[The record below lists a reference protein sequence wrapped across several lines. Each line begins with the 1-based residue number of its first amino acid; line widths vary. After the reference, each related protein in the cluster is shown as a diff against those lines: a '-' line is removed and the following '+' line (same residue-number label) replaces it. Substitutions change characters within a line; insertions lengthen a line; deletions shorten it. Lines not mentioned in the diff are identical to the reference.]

1 MGKLIKT
8 VTIDNDTQDIVEEV
22 TDVIELSEMPWRK
35 YLKMK
40 NYNKDR
46 YKMCEVCIAEQK
58 RKYKGE
64 TPIIC
69 NGLRDYKTSLKA
81 KFDENIIDSI
91 VAELS
96 EEEFDELQ
104 ALFNPFDWFRVHMTD
119 KSKAQDRWTQ
129 ELALS
134 CLDEDSP
141 IAMSD
146 GSYKKIKDVK
156 VGDKVISYN
165 EVKRTLPINKVLNVW
180 DKGYKESYKITL
192 ENGDSVIAT
201 DDHPFLGY
209 FKTGKENKLFGC
221 NSYKTSYLSIKD
233 GLKVGDNLY
242 TVNKSPV
249 WGSFDNLEVAKLL
262 GYICTDGYINL
273 KASKIQFRNIRKEYV
288 DEFEKICLEQFQTK
302 STRKFKA
309 SYCDLKT
316 KITRQDTWEVNITAS
331 KNLKDFLKSI
341 GCVDKYTRETSII
354 DFVLNNF
361 NEEACAAFI
370 NRVLSGDGCIS
381 KNKIQI
387 SISGKFE
394 SEFLE
399 KLSRLFRKVGVRRS
413 KVYHSETISGKR
425 SALMI
430 TESLSAKSLLSF
442 TGPIFGKEF
451 QSNEQLKIADDNL
464 QKWKTR
470 RRVYGTTSRTKVISI
485 QSVGKRHV
493 YDIEVDKRHNFI
505 TNNIITHNCSAK
517 NKAIRWGRRCIAEY
531 EQVLMSDGTY
541 KHIKDVKVNDKVL
554 SFREDEAVSNTVLDV
569 IDNGYKDIIYR
580 VRLTSGRSV
589 DLTSDHQILTKDGWK
604 SIDEGLGIQDYVC
617 ENRSH
622 SIDKKSLISRDEAKL
637 LGYLLTDGY
646 LPNKSNQTV
655 KFTSCTWGYIKEV
668 SDLCHSLFGFKV
680 NIKKRS
686 ECNAWDI
693 WLTDGNKGTRS
704 VVKQWL
710 QDLGLLGTKKKFRN
724 SVQLLSSLE
733 DEELGLFLN
742 RVWAGDG
749 CVSTW
754 KRKDRPNGDS
764 VELSLTSDDDFFIK
778 TISNI
783 LFSRGIRNS
792 IIWEKPR
799 VSGNINSN
807 GIYKLKISSVDAV
820 TKFLNLTGPIKGK
833 ELKSNEA
840 LSELSKRDSHNQRP
854 FKTDTD
860 FKYTKI
866 KSISKIESKTK
877 VYDLTIEN
885 DHNFITN
892 GIVTHNCGKSY
903 AIIMELMYKIAL
915 AEKPLSILVAAPMVT
930 MIDEIS
936 QVFVELS
943 NLIDIPDFIQS
954 KKSSPI
960 LEITFFNGSILKGIT
975 AADDGKS
982 ARGKKADVIWIDEV
996 DFVPTKAL
1004 DAIRAIQ
1011 LDNPNVELI
1020 YTSTP
1025 IGEGNLFN
1033 FANQKI
1039 TKEFHYPTFTRPDY
1053 TDEMHS
1059 STEALSAIA
1068 YAQEI
1073 LAIYGLDEAG
1083 VFPIRFIDMAYDY
1096 YIKDSYNEDFVL
1108 NNRDRFILII
1118 GVDWNH
1124 DNNGTRIVVL
1134 GHDRVYSKFFIV
1146 EKQRISKIKMTQT
1159 LAVQTIVDL
1168 NRKYNCDHIICDEGF
1183 GIAQVSMLRLKG
1195 EEQYGKVPPN
1205 HPDIKLV
1212 DTVAVSFGSTL
1223 EITDPVKHQTI
1234 KKNTKQYIVENAQKV
1249 LENNQL
1255 ALDDLKDDEVILQ
1268 MKNYHIARTGLR
1280 GNIYKPKDKK
1290 IGDHDLDAFMLA
1302 LYGFDMFYGAFIKPT
1317 LVEHGNILSKDVNY
1331 AAAGRTFGSE
1341 EYGSTL
1347 NTNLKFSR
1355 NNKRKSFKP
1364 RKRW

>member
-146 GSYKKIKDVK
+146 GSYKKIKDIK
-156 VGDKVISYN
+156 VGDKVVSYN
-165 EVKRTLPINKVLNVW
+165 EVRRTLPINKVLNVW
-180 DKGYKESYKITL
+180 DRGYKESYKITL

-249 WGSFDNLEVAKLL
+249 WGSFDNLEIAKLL
-262 GYICTDGYINL
+262 GYICTDGYIDL

-302 STRKFKA
+302 STRKFKS

-316 KITRQDTWEVNITAS
+316 KVTRQDTWEVNIIKS
-331 KNLKDFLKSI
+331 KNLKDFLNSI
-341 GCVDKYTRETSII
+341 GCIDKYSRETSII
-354 DFVLNNF
+354 NF
-361 NEEACAAFI
+361 ALDNFSEEACSVFI

-381 KNKIQI
+381 KDKVQV
-387 SISGKFE
+387 SVSGKFK

-413 KVYHSETISGKR
+413 KVYHSETVTGRR
-425 SALMI
+425 SALMV

-442 TGPIFGKEF
+442 TGPVFGKEF
-451 QSNEQLKIADDNL
+451 QCTEQLKIADANL

-470 RRVYGTTSRTKVISI
+470 RRVYNTTSRTKVISI
-485 QSVGKRHV
+485 EPVGKRHV
-493 YDIEVDKRHNFI
+493 YDIEVNKRHNFI

-604 SIDEGLGIQDYVC
+604 SIDEGLGMQDYVC

-622 SIDKKSLISRDEAKL
+622 SIDKKSLISRD
-637 LGYLLTDGY
+637 
-646 LPNKSNQTV
+646 
-655 KFTSCTWGYIKEV
+655 
-668 SDLCHSLFGFKV
+668 
-680 NIKKRS
+680 
-686 ECNAWDI
+686 
-693 WLTDGNKGTRS
+693 
-704 VVKQWL
+704 
-710 QDLGLLGTKKKFRN
+710 
-724 SVQLLSSLE
+724 
-733 DEELGLFLN
+733 
-742 RVWAGDG
+742 
-749 CVSTW
+749 
-754 KRKDRPNGDS
+754 
-764 VELSLTSDDDFFIK
+764 
-778 TISNI
+778 
-783 LFSRGIRNS
+783 
-792 IIWEKPR
+792 
-799 VSGNINSN
+799 
-807 GIYKLKISSVDAV
+807 
-820 TKFLNLTGPIKGK
+820 
-833 ELKSNEA
+833 EA

-860 FKYTKI
+860 FKYTRI

-936 QVFVELS
+936 QVFMELS
-943 NLIDIPDFIQS
+943 NLIDIPNFIQS

-1290 IGDHDLDAFMLA
+1290 IGDHDLDALMLA

-1347 NTNLKFSR
+1347 NTNLKLSR
-1355 NNKRKSFKP
+1355 NNKRRSFKP

>member
-69 NGLRDYKTSLKA
+69 NGLRDYKTSLKV

-119 KSKAQDRWTQ
+119 KSKAQDRWAQ

-134 CLDEDSP
+134 
-141 IAMSD
+141 
-146 GSYKKIKDVK
+146 
-156 VGDKVISYN
+156 
-165 EVKRTLPINKVLNVW
+165 
-180 DKGYKESYKITL
+180 
-192 ENGDSVIAT
+192 
-201 DDHPFLGY
+201 
-209 FKTGKENKLFGC
+209 
-221 NSYKTSYLSIKD
+221 
-233 GLKVGDNLY
+233 
-242 TVNKSPV
+242 
-249 WGSFDNLEVAKLL
+249 
-262 GYICTDGYINL
+262 
-273 KASKIQFRNIRKEYV
+273 
-288 DEFEKICLEQFQTK
+288 
-302 STRKFKA
+302 
-309 SYCDLKT
+309 
-316 KITRQDTWEVNITAS
+316 
-331 KNLKDFLKSI
+331 
-341 GCVDKYTRETSII
+341 
-354 DFVLNNF
+354 
-361 NEEACAAFI
+361 
-370 NRVLSGDGCIS
+370 
-381 KNKIQI
+381 
-387 SISGKFE
+387 
-394 SEFLE
+394 
-399 KLSRLFRKVGVRRS
+399 
-413 KVYHSETISGKR
+413 
-425 SALMI
+425 
-430 TESLSAKSLLSF
+430 
-442 TGPIFGKEF
+442 
-451 QSNEQLKIADDNL
+451 
-464 QKWKTR
+464 
-470 RRVYGTTSRTKVISI
+470 
-485 QSVGKRHV
+485 
-493 YDIEVDKRHNFI
+493 
-505 TNNIITHNCSAK
+505 CSAK
-517 NKAIRWGRRCIAEY
+517 NKAIRWGRR
-531 EQVLMSDGTY
+531 
-541 KHIKDVKVNDKVL
+541 
-554 SFREDEAVSNTVLDV
+554 
-569 IDNGYKDIIYR
+569 
-580 VRLTSGRSV
+580 
-589 DLTSDHQILTKDGWK
+589 
-604 SIDEGLGIQDYVC
+604 
-617 ENRSH
+617 
-622 SIDKKSLISRDEAKL
+622 
-637 LGYLLTDGY
+637 
-646 LPNKSNQTV
+646 
-655 KFTSCTWGYIKEV
+655 
-668 SDLCHSLFGFKV
+668 
-680 NIKKRS
+680 
-686 ECNAWDI
+686 
-693 WLTDGNKGTRS
+693 
-704 VVKQWL
+704 
-710 QDLGLLGTKKKFRN
+710 
-724 SVQLLSSLE
+724 
-733 DEELGLFLN
+733 
-742 RVWAGDG
+742 
-749 CVSTW
+749 
-754 KRKDRPNGDS
+754 
-764 VELSLTSDDDFFIK
+764 
-778 TISNI
+778 
-783 LFSRGIRNS
+783 
-792 IIWEKPR
+792 
-799 VSGNINSN
+799 
-807 GIYKLKISSVDAV
+807 
-820 TKFLNLTGPIKGK
+820 
-833 ELKSNEA
+833 
-840 LSELSKRDSHNQRP
+840 
-854 FKTDTD
+854 
-860 FKYTKI
+860 
-866 KSISKIESKTK
+866 
-877 VYDLTIEN
+877 
-885 DHNFITN
+885 
-892 GIVTHNCGKSY
+892 CGKSY

-943 NLIDIPDFIQS
+943 NLIDIPGFIQS

-1033 FANQKI
+1033 FANQRI

-1290 IGDHDLDAFMLA
+1290 IGDHDLDALMLA

>member
-134 CLDEDSP
+134 C
-141 IAMSD
+141 
-146 GSYKKIKDVK
+146 
-156 VGDKVISYN
+156 
-165 EVKRTLPINKVLNVW
+165 
-180 DKGYKESYKITL
+180 
-192 ENGDSVIAT
+192 
-201 DDHPFLGY
+201 
-209 FKTGKENKLFGC
+209 
-221 NSYKTSYLSIKD
+221 
-233 GLKVGDNLY
+233 
-242 TVNKSPV
+242 
-249 WGSFDNLEVAKLL
+249 
-262 GYICTDGYINL
+262 
-273 KASKIQFRNIRKEYV
+273 
-288 DEFEKICLEQFQTK
+288 
-302 STRKFKA
+302 
-309 SYCDLKT
+309 
-316 KITRQDTWEVNITAS
+316 
-331 KNLKDFLKSI
+331 
-341 GCVDKYTRETSII
+341 
-354 DFVLNNF
+354 
-361 NEEACAAFI
+361 
-370 NRVLSGDGCIS
+370 
-381 KNKIQI
+381 
-387 SISGKFE
+387 
-394 SEFLE
+394 
-399 KLSRLFRKVGVRRS
+399 
-413 KVYHSETISGKR
+413 
-425 SALMI
+425 
-430 TESLSAKSLLSF
+430 
-442 TGPIFGKEF
+442 
-451 QSNEQLKIADDNL
+451 
-464 QKWKTR
+464 
-470 RRVYGTTSRTKVISI
+470 
-485 QSVGKRHV
+485 
-493 YDIEVDKRHNFI
+493 
-505 TNNIITHNCSAK
+505 SAK
-517 NKAIRWGRRCIAEY
+517 NKAIRWGRR
-531 EQVLMSDGTY
+531 
-541 KHIKDVKVNDKVL
+541 
-554 SFREDEAVSNTVLDV
+554 
-569 IDNGYKDIIYR
+569 
-580 VRLTSGRSV
+580 
-589 DLTSDHQILTKDGWK
+589 
-604 SIDEGLGIQDYVC
+604 
-617 ENRSH
+617 
-622 SIDKKSLISRDEAKL
+622 
-637 LGYLLTDGY
+637 
-646 LPNKSNQTV
+646 
-655 KFTSCTWGYIKEV
+655 
-668 SDLCHSLFGFKV
+668 
-680 NIKKRS
+680 
-686 ECNAWDI
+686 
-693 WLTDGNKGTRS
+693 
-704 VVKQWL
+704 
-710 QDLGLLGTKKKFRN
+710 
-724 SVQLLSSLE
+724 
-733 DEELGLFLN
+733 
-742 RVWAGDG
+742 
-749 CVSTW
+749 
-754 KRKDRPNGDS
+754 
-764 VELSLTSDDDFFIK
+764 
-778 TISNI
+778 
-783 LFSRGIRNS
+783 
-792 IIWEKPR
+792 
-799 VSGNINSN
+799 
-807 GIYKLKISSVDAV
+807 
-820 TKFLNLTGPIKGK
+820 
-833 ELKSNEA
+833 
-840 LSELSKRDSHNQRP
+840 
-854 FKTDTD
+854 
-860 FKYTKI
+860 
-866 KSISKIESKTK
+866 
-877 VYDLTIEN
+877 
-885 DHNFITN
+885 
-892 GIVTHNCGKSY
+892 CGKSY

-943 NLIDIPDFIQS
+943 NLIDIPGFIQS

-1290 IGDHDLDAFMLA
+1290 IGDHDLDALMLA

-1355 NNKRKSFKP
+1355 NNKRRSFKP

>member
-8 VTIDNDTQDIVEEV
+8 LTIDNDTQDIVDEV

-40 NYNKDR
+40 NYNEDR
-46 YKMCEVCIAEQK
+46 YRMCDICIAEQK

-69 NGLRDYKTSLKA
+69 TGLRDYKTALSK
-81 KFDENIIDSI
+81 KYDDDI
-91 VAELS
+91 VDTIVSELS
-96 EEEFDELQ
+96 EEEFEELQ
-104 ALFNPFDWFRVHMTD
+104 ALFNPFDWFRIHMTD
-119 KSKAQDRWTQ
+119 KSRAQDRWTQ

-180 DKGYKESYKITL
+180 DRGYKESYKITL

-249 WGSFDNLEVAKLL
+249 WGSFDNLEIAKLL

-316 KITRQDTWEVNITAS
+316 KITRQGTWEVNITAS

-413 KVYHSETISGKR
+413 KVYHSKTISGKR

-451 QSNEQLKIADDNL
+451 QSNEQLKIANDNL

-554 SFREDEAVSNTVLDV
+554 SFRENKIVSNTVLDV

-604 SIDEGLGIQDYVC
+604 SIDEGLSVSDYVC

-622 SIDKKSLISRDEAKL
+622 
-637 LGYLLTDGY
+637 
-646 LPNKSNQTV
+646 
-655 KFTSCTWGYIKEV
+655 
-668 SDLCHSLFGFKV
+668 
-680 NIKKRS
+680 
-686 ECNAWDI
+686 
-693 WLTDGNKGTRS
+693 
-704 VVKQWL
+704 
-710 QDLGLLGTKKKFRN
+710 
-724 SVQLLSSLE
+724 
-733 DEELGLFLN
+733 
-742 RVWAGDG
+742 
-749 CVSTW
+749 
-754 KRKDRPNGDS
+754 
-764 VELSLTSDDDFFIK
+764 
-778 TISNI
+778 
-783 LFSRGIRNS
+783 
-792 IIWEKPR
+792 
-799 VSGNINSN
+799 
-807 GIYKLKISSVDAV
+807 
-820 TKFLNLTGPIKGK
+820 
-833 ELKSNEA
+833 
-840 LSELSKRDSHNQRP
+840 

-866 KSISKIESKTK
+866 KSISKLESRTK

-903 AIIMELMYKIAL
+903 AIIMELMYKIAV

-943 NLIDIPDFIQS
+943 NLVDIPNFIQS

-1033 FANQKI
+1033 FANQRI

-1073 LAIYGLDEAG
+1073 LAIYGLDQAG
-1083 VFPIRFIDMAYDY
+1083 VFSIRFIDLAYDL
-1096 YIKDSYNEDFVL
+1096 YIKTEYNEDFVL
-1108 NNRDRFILII
+1108 NNRERFILII

-1134 GHDRVYSKFFIV
+1134 GYDRIYGKYFIV

-1159 LAVQTIVDL
+1159 LSVQTIVEL
-1168 NRKYNCDHIICDEGF
+1168 NRKYNCDHIMCDEGF

-1212 DTVAVSFGSTL
+1212 DTVAVSFGSSL
-1223 EITDPVKHQTI
+1223 KIVDPVKHETI
-1234 KKNTKQYIVENAQKV
+1234 NKNTKQYIVENAQKV
-1249 LENNQL
+1249 LENGQL

-1268 MKNYHIARTGLR
+1268 MKNYHIAKTTVR

-1290 IGDHDLDAFMLA
+1290 IGDHDLDALMLA

-1347 NTNLKFSR
+1347 NTNSRFSGK
-1355 NNKRKSFKP
+1355 NKRGSFKP
-1364 RKRW
+1364 RKKW

>member
-8 VTIDNDTQDIVEEV
+8 VTIDNDTQNIVEEV

-46 YKMCEVCIAEQK
+46 YKMCEICIAEQK

-134 CLDEDSP
+134 C
-141 IAMSD
+141 
-146 GSYKKIKDVK
+146 
-156 VGDKVISYN
+156 
-165 EVKRTLPINKVLNVW
+165 
-180 DKGYKESYKITL
+180 
-192 ENGDSVIAT
+192 
-201 DDHPFLGY
+201 
-209 FKTGKENKLFGC
+209 
-221 NSYKTSYLSIKD
+221 
-233 GLKVGDNLY
+233 
-242 TVNKSPV
+242 
-249 WGSFDNLEVAKLL
+249 
-262 GYICTDGYINL
+262 
-273 KASKIQFRNIRKEYV
+273 
-288 DEFEKICLEQFQTK
+288 
-302 STRKFKA
+302 
-309 SYCDLKT
+309 
-316 KITRQDTWEVNITAS
+316 
-331 KNLKDFLKSI
+331 
-341 GCVDKYTRETSII
+341 
-354 DFVLNNF
+354 
-361 NEEACAAFI
+361 
-370 NRVLSGDGCIS
+370 
-381 KNKIQI
+381 
-387 SISGKFE
+387 
-394 SEFLE
+394 
-399 KLSRLFRKVGVRRS
+399 
-413 KVYHSETISGKR
+413 
-425 SALMI
+425 
-430 TESLSAKSLLSF
+430 
-442 TGPIFGKEF
+442 
-451 QSNEQLKIADDNL
+451 
-464 QKWKTR
+464 
-470 RRVYGTTSRTKVISI
+470 
-485 QSVGKRHV
+485 
-493 YDIEVDKRHNFI
+493 
-505 TNNIITHNCSAK
+505 SAK
-517 NKAIRWGRRCIAEY
+517 NKAIRWGRR
-531 EQVLMSDGTY
+531 
-541 KHIKDVKVNDKVL
+541 
-554 SFREDEAVSNTVLDV
+554 
-569 IDNGYKDIIYR
+569 
-580 VRLTSGRSV
+580 
-589 DLTSDHQILTKDGWK
+589 
-604 SIDEGLGIQDYVC
+604 
-617 ENRSH
+617 
-622 SIDKKSLISRDEAKL
+622 
-637 LGYLLTDGY
+637 
-646 LPNKSNQTV
+646 
-655 KFTSCTWGYIKEV
+655 
-668 SDLCHSLFGFKV
+668 
-680 NIKKRS
+680 
-686 ECNAWDI
+686 
-693 WLTDGNKGTRS
+693 
-704 VVKQWL
+704 
-710 QDLGLLGTKKKFRN
+710 
-724 SVQLLSSLE
+724 
-733 DEELGLFLN
+733 
-742 RVWAGDG
+742 
-749 CVSTW
+749 
-754 KRKDRPNGDS
+754 
-764 VELSLTSDDDFFIK
+764 
-778 TISNI
+778 
-783 LFSRGIRNS
+783 
-792 IIWEKPR
+792 
-799 VSGNINSN
+799 
-807 GIYKLKISSVDAV
+807 
-820 TKFLNLTGPIKGK
+820 
-833 ELKSNEA
+833 
-840 LSELSKRDSHNQRP
+840 
-854 FKTDTD
+854 
-860 FKYTKI
+860 
-866 KSISKIESKTK
+866 
-877 VYDLTIEN
+877 
-885 DHNFITN
+885 
-892 GIVTHNCGKSY
+892 CGKSY

-936 QVFVELS
+936 QVFMELS
-943 NLIDIPDFIQS
+943 NLIDIPNFIQS

-960 LEITFFNGSILKGIT
+960 LEIIFFNGSILKGIT

-1083 VFPIRFIDMAYDY
+1083 VFPIRFIDMAYDH
-1096 YIKDSYNEDFVL
+1096 YIKDCYNEDFVL

>member
-46 YKMCEVCIAEQK
+46 YKMCEICIAEQK

-134 CLDEDSP
+134 C
-141 IAMSD
+141 
-146 GSYKKIKDVK
+146 
-156 VGDKVISYN
+156 
-165 EVKRTLPINKVLNVW
+165 
-180 DKGYKESYKITL
+180 
-192 ENGDSVIAT
+192 
-201 DDHPFLGY
+201 
-209 FKTGKENKLFGC
+209 
-221 NSYKTSYLSIKD
+221 
-233 GLKVGDNLY
+233 
-242 TVNKSPV
+242 
-249 WGSFDNLEVAKLL
+249 
-262 GYICTDGYINL
+262 
-273 KASKIQFRNIRKEYV
+273 
-288 DEFEKICLEQFQTK
+288 
-302 STRKFKA
+302 
-309 SYCDLKT
+309 
-316 KITRQDTWEVNITAS
+316 
-331 KNLKDFLKSI
+331 
-341 GCVDKYTRETSII
+341 
-354 DFVLNNF
+354 
-361 NEEACAAFI
+361 
-370 NRVLSGDGCIS
+370 
-381 KNKIQI
+381 
-387 SISGKFE
+387 
-394 SEFLE
+394 
-399 KLSRLFRKVGVRRS
+399 
-413 KVYHSETISGKR
+413 
-425 SALMI
+425 
-430 TESLSAKSLLSF
+430 
-442 TGPIFGKEF
+442 
-451 QSNEQLKIADDNL
+451 
-464 QKWKTR
+464 
-470 RRVYGTTSRTKVISI
+470 
-485 QSVGKRHV
+485 
-493 YDIEVDKRHNFI
+493 
-505 TNNIITHNCSAK
+505 SAK
-517 NKAIRWGRRCIAEY
+517 NKAIRWGRR
-531 EQVLMSDGTY
+531 
-541 KHIKDVKVNDKVL
+541 
-554 SFREDEAVSNTVLDV
+554 
-569 IDNGYKDIIYR
+569 
-580 VRLTSGRSV
+580 
-589 DLTSDHQILTKDGWK
+589 
-604 SIDEGLGIQDYVC
+604 
-617 ENRSH
+617 
-622 SIDKKSLISRDEAKL
+622 
-637 LGYLLTDGY
+637 
-646 LPNKSNQTV
+646 
-655 KFTSCTWGYIKEV
+655 
-668 SDLCHSLFGFKV
+668 
-680 NIKKRS
+680 
-686 ECNAWDI
+686 
-693 WLTDGNKGTRS
+693 
-704 VVKQWL
+704 
-710 QDLGLLGTKKKFRN
+710 
-724 SVQLLSSLE
+724 
-733 DEELGLFLN
+733 
-742 RVWAGDG
+742 
-749 CVSTW
+749 
-754 KRKDRPNGDS
+754 
-764 VELSLTSDDDFFIK
+764 
-778 TISNI
+778 
-783 LFSRGIRNS
+783 
-792 IIWEKPR
+792 
-799 VSGNINSN
+799 
-807 GIYKLKISSVDAV
+807 
-820 TKFLNLTGPIKGK
+820 
-833 ELKSNEA
+833 
-840 LSELSKRDSHNQRP
+840 
-854 FKTDTD
+854 
-860 FKYTKI
+860 
-866 KSISKIESKTK
+866 
-877 VYDLTIEN
+877 
-885 DHNFITN
+885 
-892 GIVTHNCGKSY
+892 CGKSY

-936 QVFVELS
+936 QVFMELS
-943 NLIDIPDFIQS
+943 NLIDIPNFIQS

-960 LEITFFNGSILKGIT
+960 LEIIFFNGSILKGIT

-1083 VFPIRFIDMAYDY
+1083 VFPIRFIDMAYDH
-1096 YIKDSYNEDFVL
+1096 YIKDCYNEDFVL

-1347 NTNLKFSR
+1347 NTNLKFSK

>member
-180 DKGYKESYKITL
+180 DRGYKESYKITL

-249 WGSFDNLEVAKLL
+249 WGSFDNLEIAKLL

-316 KITRQDTWEVNITAS
+316 KITRQGTWEVNITAS

-399 KLSRLFRKVGVRRS
+399 KLSKLFRKVGVRRS

-554 SFREDEAVSNTVLDV
+554 SFREDESVSNTVLDV
-569 IDNGYKDIIYR
+569 IDNGYRDIIYR

-604 SIDEGLGIQDYVC
+604 SIDQGLSVSDYVC

-622 SIDKKSLISRDEAKL
+622 
-637 LGYLLTDGY
+637 
-646 LPNKSNQTV
+646 
-655 KFTSCTWGYIKEV
+655 
-668 SDLCHSLFGFKV
+668 
-680 NIKKRS
+680 
-686 ECNAWDI
+686 
-693 WLTDGNKGTRS
+693 
-704 VVKQWL
+704 
-710 QDLGLLGTKKKFRN
+710 
-724 SVQLLSSLE
+724 
-733 DEELGLFLN
+733 
-742 RVWAGDG
+742 
-749 CVSTW
+749 
-754 KRKDRPNGDS
+754 
-764 VELSLTSDDDFFIK
+764 
-778 TISNI
+778 
-783 LFSRGIRNS
+783 
-792 IIWEKPR
+792 
-799 VSGNINSN
+799 
-807 GIYKLKISSVDAV
+807 
-820 TKFLNLTGPIKGK
+820 
-833 ELKSNEA
+833 
-840 LSELSKRDSHNQRP
+840 

-936 QVFVELS
+936 QVFMELS
-943 NLIDIPDFIQS
+943 NLIDIPNFIQS

-1290 IGDHDLDAFMLA
+1290 IGDHDLDALMLA

-1341 EYGSTL
+1341 EHGSTL

>member
-40 NYNKDR
+40 DYNKDR

-134 CLDEDSP
+134 C
-141 IAMSD
+141 
-146 GSYKKIKDVK
+146 
-156 VGDKVISYN
+156 
-165 EVKRTLPINKVLNVW
+165 
-180 DKGYKESYKITL
+180 
-192 ENGDSVIAT
+192 
-201 DDHPFLGY
+201 
-209 FKTGKENKLFGC
+209 
-221 NSYKTSYLSIKD
+221 
-233 GLKVGDNLY
+233 
-242 TVNKSPV
+242 
-249 WGSFDNLEVAKLL
+249 
-262 GYICTDGYINL
+262 
-273 KASKIQFRNIRKEYV
+273 
-288 DEFEKICLEQFQTK
+288 
-302 STRKFKA
+302 
-309 SYCDLKT
+309 
-316 KITRQDTWEVNITAS
+316 
-331 KNLKDFLKSI
+331 
-341 GCVDKYTRETSII
+341 
-354 DFVLNNF
+354 
-361 NEEACAAFI
+361 
-370 NRVLSGDGCIS
+370 
-381 KNKIQI
+381 
-387 SISGKFE
+387 
-394 SEFLE
+394 
-399 KLSRLFRKVGVRRS
+399 
-413 KVYHSETISGKR
+413 
-425 SALMI
+425 
-430 TESLSAKSLLSF
+430 
-442 TGPIFGKEF
+442 
-451 QSNEQLKIADDNL
+451 
-464 QKWKTR
+464 
-470 RRVYGTTSRTKVISI
+470 
-485 QSVGKRHV
+485 
-493 YDIEVDKRHNFI
+493 
-505 TNNIITHNCSAK
+505 SAK
-517 NKAIRWGRRCIAEY
+517 NKAIRWGRR
-531 EQVLMSDGTY
+531 
-541 KHIKDVKVNDKVL
+541 
-554 SFREDEAVSNTVLDV
+554 
-569 IDNGYKDIIYR
+569 
-580 VRLTSGRSV
+580 
-589 DLTSDHQILTKDGWK
+589 
-604 SIDEGLGIQDYVC
+604 
-617 ENRSH
+617 
-622 SIDKKSLISRDEAKL
+622 
-637 LGYLLTDGY
+637 
-646 LPNKSNQTV
+646 
-655 KFTSCTWGYIKEV
+655 
-668 SDLCHSLFGFKV
+668 
-680 NIKKRS
+680 
-686 ECNAWDI
+686 
-693 WLTDGNKGTRS
+693 
-704 VVKQWL
+704 
-710 QDLGLLGTKKKFRN
+710 
-724 SVQLLSSLE
+724 
-733 DEELGLFLN
+733 
-742 RVWAGDG
+742 
-749 CVSTW
+749 
-754 KRKDRPNGDS
+754 
-764 VELSLTSDDDFFIK
+764 
-778 TISNI
+778 
-783 LFSRGIRNS
+783 
-792 IIWEKPR
+792 
-799 VSGNINSN
+799 
-807 GIYKLKISSVDAV
+807 
-820 TKFLNLTGPIKGK
+820 
-833 ELKSNEA
+833 
-840 LSELSKRDSHNQRP
+840 
-854 FKTDTD
+854 
-860 FKYTKI
+860 
-866 KSISKIESKTK
+866 
-877 VYDLTIEN
+877 
-885 DHNFITN
+885 
-892 GIVTHNCGKSY
+892 CGKSY

-1083 VFPIRFIDMAYDY
+1083 VFPIRFIDMAYDH
-1096 YIKDSYNEDFVL
+1096 YIKDCYNEDFVL

-1255 ALDDLKDDEVILQ
+1255 ALDDFKDDEVILQ

-1290 IGDHDLDAFMLA
+1290 IGDHDLDALMLA

>member
-22 TDVIELSEMPWRK
+22 TDVIELSEMPWKK

-46 YKMCEVCIAEQK
+46 YKMCEICIAEQK

-180 DKGYKESYKITL
+180 DRGYKESYKITL

-233 GLKVGDNLY
+233 GLKVGDDLY

-249 WGSFDNLEVAKLL
+249 WGSFDNLEIAKLL

-413 KVYHSETISGKR
+413 KVYHSKTISGKR

-554 SFREDEAVSNTVLDV
+554 SFRENKIVSNTVLDV

-604 SIDEGLGIQDYVC
+604 SIDQGLSVSDYVC

-622 SIDKKSLISRDEAKL
+622 
-637 LGYLLTDGY
+637 
-646 LPNKSNQTV
+646 
-655 KFTSCTWGYIKEV
+655 
-668 SDLCHSLFGFKV
+668 
-680 NIKKRS
+680 
-686 ECNAWDI
+686 
-693 WLTDGNKGTRS
+693 
-704 VVKQWL
+704 
-710 QDLGLLGTKKKFRN
+710 
-724 SVQLLSSLE
+724 
-733 DEELGLFLN
+733 
-742 RVWAGDG
+742 
-749 CVSTW
+749 
-754 KRKDRPNGDS
+754 
-764 VELSLTSDDDFFIK
+764 
-778 TISNI
+778 
-783 LFSRGIRNS
+783 
-792 IIWEKPR
+792 
-799 VSGNINSN
+799 
-807 GIYKLKISSVDAV
+807 
-820 TKFLNLTGPIKGK
+820 
-833 ELKSNEA
+833 
-840 LSELSKRDSHNQRP
+840 

-866 KSISKIESKTK
+866 KSISKLESRTK

-943 NLIDIPDFIQS
+943 NLIDIPSFIQS

-1033 FANQKI
+1033 FANQRI

-1073 LAIYGLDEAG
+1073 LAIFGLDEAG

-1096 YIKDSYNEDFVL
+1096 YIKDCYNEDFVL

-1159 LAVQTIVDL
+1159 LAVQTIVEL

-1223 EITDPVKHQTI
+1223 EITDPVNHQTI

-1290 IGDHDLDAFMLA
+1290 IGDHDLDALMLA

>member
-22 TDVIELSEMPWRK
+22 TDVIELSEMPWKK

-46 YKMCEVCIAEQK
+46 YKMCEICIAEQK

-134 CLDEDSP
+134 C
-141 IAMSD
+141 
-146 GSYKKIKDVK
+146 
-156 VGDKVISYN
+156 
-165 EVKRTLPINKVLNVW
+165 
-180 DKGYKESYKITL
+180 
-192 ENGDSVIAT
+192 
-201 DDHPFLGY
+201 
-209 FKTGKENKLFGC
+209 
-221 NSYKTSYLSIKD
+221 
-233 GLKVGDNLY
+233 
-242 TVNKSPV
+242 
-249 WGSFDNLEVAKLL
+249 
-262 GYICTDGYINL
+262 
-273 KASKIQFRNIRKEYV
+273 
-288 DEFEKICLEQFQTK
+288 
-302 STRKFKA
+302 
-309 SYCDLKT
+309 
-316 KITRQDTWEVNITAS
+316 
-331 KNLKDFLKSI
+331 
-341 GCVDKYTRETSII
+341 
-354 DFVLNNF
+354 
-361 NEEACAAFI
+361 
-370 NRVLSGDGCIS
+370 
-381 KNKIQI
+381 
-387 SISGKFE
+387 
-394 SEFLE
+394 
-399 KLSRLFRKVGVRRS
+399 
-413 KVYHSETISGKR
+413 
-425 SALMI
+425 
-430 TESLSAKSLLSF
+430 
-442 TGPIFGKEF
+442 
-451 QSNEQLKIADDNL
+451 
-464 QKWKTR
+464 
-470 RRVYGTTSRTKVISI
+470 
-485 QSVGKRHV
+485 
-493 YDIEVDKRHNFI
+493 
-505 TNNIITHNCSAK
+505 SAK
-517 NKAIRWGRRCIAEY
+517 NKAIRWGRR
-531 EQVLMSDGTY
+531 
-541 KHIKDVKVNDKVL
+541 
-554 SFREDEAVSNTVLDV
+554 
-569 IDNGYKDIIYR
+569 
-580 VRLTSGRSV
+580 
-589 DLTSDHQILTKDGWK
+589 
-604 SIDEGLGIQDYVC
+604 
-617 ENRSH
+617 
-622 SIDKKSLISRDEAKL
+622 
-637 LGYLLTDGY
+637 
-646 LPNKSNQTV
+646 
-655 KFTSCTWGYIKEV
+655 
-668 SDLCHSLFGFKV
+668 
-680 NIKKRS
+680 
-686 ECNAWDI
+686 
-693 WLTDGNKGTRS
+693 
-704 VVKQWL
+704 
-710 QDLGLLGTKKKFRN
+710 
-724 SVQLLSSLE
+724 
-733 DEELGLFLN
+733 
-742 RVWAGDG
+742 
-749 CVSTW
+749 
-754 KRKDRPNGDS
+754 
-764 VELSLTSDDDFFIK
+764 
-778 TISNI
+778 
-783 LFSRGIRNS
+783 
-792 IIWEKPR
+792 
-799 VSGNINSN
+799 
-807 GIYKLKISSVDAV
+807 
-820 TKFLNLTGPIKGK
+820 
-833 ELKSNEA
+833 
-840 LSELSKRDSHNQRP
+840 
-854 FKTDTD
+854 
-860 FKYTKI
+860 
-866 KSISKIESKTK
+866 
-877 VYDLTIEN
+877 
-885 DHNFITN
+885 
-892 GIVTHNCGKSY
+892 CGKSY

-936 QVFVELS
+936 QVFMELS
-943 NLIDIPDFIQS
+943 NLIDIPNFIQS

-1033 FANQKI
+1033 FANQRI

-1073 LAIYGLDEAG
+1073 LAIFGLDEAG

-1159 LAVQTIVDL
+1159 LAVQTIVEL

-1290 IGDHDLDAFMLA
+1290 IGDHDLDALMLA

>member
-141 IAMSD
+141 VAMSD

-180 DKGYKESYKITL
+180 DRGYKESYKITL

-249 WGSFDNLEVAKLL
+249 WGSFDNLEIAKLL

-413 KVYHSETISGKR
+413 KVYHSKTISGKR
-425 SALMI
+425 SALMV

-531 EQVLMSDGTY
+531 EQVLISDGTY

-554 SFREDEAVSNTVLDV
+554 SFRENKIVSNTVLDV

-604 SIDEGLGIQDYVC
+604 SIDQGLSVSDYVC

-622 SIDKKSLISRDEAKL
+622 
-637 LGYLLTDGY
+637 
-646 LPNKSNQTV
+646 
-655 KFTSCTWGYIKEV
+655 
-668 SDLCHSLFGFKV
+668 
-680 NIKKRS
+680 
-686 ECNAWDI
+686 
-693 WLTDGNKGTRS
+693 
-704 VVKQWL
+704 
-710 QDLGLLGTKKKFRN
+710 
-724 SVQLLSSLE
+724 
-733 DEELGLFLN
+733 
-742 RVWAGDG
+742 
-749 CVSTW
+749 
-754 KRKDRPNGDS
+754 
-764 VELSLTSDDDFFIK
+764 
-778 TISNI
+778 
-783 LFSRGIRNS
+783 
-792 IIWEKPR
+792 
-799 VSGNINSN
+799 
-807 GIYKLKISSVDAV
+807 
-820 TKFLNLTGPIKGK
+820 
-833 ELKSNEA
+833 
-840 LSELSKRDSHNQRP
+840 

-866 KSISKIESKTK
+866 KSISKLESKTK
-877 VYDLTIEN
+877 VYDLTVEN

-936 QVFVELS
+936 QVFMELS
-943 NLIDIPDFIQS
+943 NLIDIPNFIQS

-1083 VFPIRFIDMAYDY
+1083 VFPIRFIDMAYDS
-1096 YIKDSYNEDFVL
+1096 YIHDSYNEDFVL
-1108 NNRDRFILII
+1108 NIRDRFILII

-1290 IGDHDLDAFMLA
+1290 IGDHDLDALMLA

>member
-8 VTIDNDTQDIVEEV
+8 VTIDNDTQNIVEEV

-46 YKMCEVCIAEQK
+46 YKMCEICIAEQK

-134 CLDEDSP
+134 C
-141 IAMSD
+141 
-146 GSYKKIKDVK
+146 
-156 VGDKVISYN
+156 
-165 EVKRTLPINKVLNVW
+165 
-180 DKGYKESYKITL
+180 
-192 ENGDSVIAT
+192 
-201 DDHPFLGY
+201 
-209 FKTGKENKLFGC
+209 
-221 NSYKTSYLSIKD
+221 
-233 GLKVGDNLY
+233 
-242 TVNKSPV
+242 
-249 WGSFDNLEVAKLL
+249 
-262 GYICTDGYINL
+262 
-273 KASKIQFRNIRKEYV
+273 
-288 DEFEKICLEQFQTK
+288 
-302 STRKFKA
+302 
-309 SYCDLKT
+309 
-316 KITRQDTWEVNITAS
+316 
-331 KNLKDFLKSI
+331 
-341 GCVDKYTRETSII
+341 
-354 DFVLNNF
+354 
-361 NEEACAAFI
+361 
-370 NRVLSGDGCIS
+370 
-381 KNKIQI
+381 
-387 SISGKFE
+387 
-394 SEFLE
+394 
-399 KLSRLFRKVGVRRS
+399 
-413 KVYHSETISGKR
+413 
-425 SALMI
+425 
-430 TESLSAKSLLSF
+430 
-442 TGPIFGKEF
+442 
-451 QSNEQLKIADDNL
+451 
-464 QKWKTR
+464 
-470 RRVYGTTSRTKVISI
+470 
-485 QSVGKRHV
+485 
-493 YDIEVDKRHNFI
+493 
-505 TNNIITHNCSAK
+505 SAK
-517 NKAIRWGRRCIAEY
+517 NKAIRWGRR
-531 EQVLMSDGTY
+531 
-541 KHIKDVKVNDKVL
+541 
-554 SFREDEAVSNTVLDV
+554 
-569 IDNGYKDIIYR
+569 
-580 VRLTSGRSV
+580 
-589 DLTSDHQILTKDGWK
+589 
-604 SIDEGLGIQDYVC
+604 
-617 ENRSH
+617 
-622 SIDKKSLISRDEAKL
+622 
-637 LGYLLTDGY
+637 
-646 LPNKSNQTV
+646 
-655 KFTSCTWGYIKEV
+655 
-668 SDLCHSLFGFKV
+668 
-680 NIKKRS
+680 
-686 ECNAWDI
+686 
-693 WLTDGNKGTRS
+693 
-704 VVKQWL
+704 
-710 QDLGLLGTKKKFRN
+710 
-724 SVQLLSSLE
+724 
-733 DEELGLFLN
+733 
-742 RVWAGDG
+742 
-749 CVSTW
+749 
-754 KRKDRPNGDS
+754 
-764 VELSLTSDDDFFIK
+764 
-778 TISNI
+778 
-783 LFSRGIRNS
+783 
-792 IIWEKPR
+792 
-799 VSGNINSN
+799 
-807 GIYKLKISSVDAV
+807 
-820 TKFLNLTGPIKGK
+820 
-833 ELKSNEA
+833 
-840 LSELSKRDSHNQRP
+840 
-854 FKTDTD
+854 
-860 FKYTKI
+860 
-866 KSISKIESKTK
+866 
-877 VYDLTIEN
+877 
-885 DHNFITN
+885 
-892 GIVTHNCGKSY
+892 CGKSY

-1096 YIKDSYNEDFVL
+1096 YIKDCYNEDFVL

-1290 IGDHDLDAFMLA
+1290 IGDHDLDALMLA

-1347 NTNLKFSR
+1347 NTNLKLSR
-1355 NNKRKSFKP
+1355 NNKRRSFKP

>member
-134 CLDEDSP
+134 C
-141 IAMSD
+141 
-146 GSYKKIKDVK
+146 
-156 VGDKVISYN
+156 
-165 EVKRTLPINKVLNVW
+165 
-180 DKGYKESYKITL
+180 
-192 ENGDSVIAT
+192 
-201 DDHPFLGY
+201 
-209 FKTGKENKLFGC
+209 
-221 NSYKTSYLSIKD
+221 
-233 GLKVGDNLY
+233 
-242 TVNKSPV
+242 
-249 WGSFDNLEVAKLL
+249 
-262 GYICTDGYINL
+262 
-273 KASKIQFRNIRKEYV
+273 
-288 DEFEKICLEQFQTK
+288 
-302 STRKFKA
+302 
-309 SYCDLKT
+309 
-316 KITRQDTWEVNITAS
+316 
-331 KNLKDFLKSI
+331 
-341 GCVDKYTRETSII
+341 
-354 DFVLNNF
+354 
-361 NEEACAAFI
+361 
-370 NRVLSGDGCIS
+370 
-381 KNKIQI
+381 
-387 SISGKFE
+387 
-394 SEFLE
+394 
-399 KLSRLFRKVGVRRS
+399 
-413 KVYHSETISGKR
+413 
-425 SALMI
+425 
-430 TESLSAKSLLSF
+430 
-442 TGPIFGKEF
+442 
-451 QSNEQLKIADDNL
+451 
-464 QKWKTR
+464 
-470 RRVYGTTSRTKVISI
+470 
-485 QSVGKRHV
+485 
-493 YDIEVDKRHNFI
+493 
-505 TNNIITHNCSAK
+505 SAK
-517 NKAIRWGRRCIAEY
+517 NKAIRWGRR
-531 EQVLMSDGTY
+531 
-541 KHIKDVKVNDKVL
+541 
-554 SFREDEAVSNTVLDV
+554 
-569 IDNGYKDIIYR
+569 
-580 VRLTSGRSV
+580 
-589 DLTSDHQILTKDGWK
+589 
-604 SIDEGLGIQDYVC
+604 
-617 ENRSH
+617 
-622 SIDKKSLISRDEAKL
+622 
-637 LGYLLTDGY
+637 
-646 LPNKSNQTV
+646 
-655 KFTSCTWGYIKEV
+655 
-668 SDLCHSLFGFKV
+668 
-680 NIKKRS
+680 
-686 ECNAWDI
+686 
-693 WLTDGNKGTRS
+693 
-704 VVKQWL
+704 
-710 QDLGLLGTKKKFRN
+710 
-724 SVQLLSSLE
+724 
-733 DEELGLFLN
+733 
-742 RVWAGDG
+742 
-749 CVSTW
+749 
-754 KRKDRPNGDS
+754 
-764 VELSLTSDDDFFIK
+764 
-778 TISNI
+778 
-783 LFSRGIRNS
+783 
-792 IIWEKPR
+792 
-799 VSGNINSN
+799 
-807 GIYKLKISSVDAV
+807 
-820 TKFLNLTGPIKGK
+820 
-833 ELKSNEA
+833 
-840 LSELSKRDSHNQRP
+840 
-854 FKTDTD
+854 
-860 FKYTKI
+860 
-866 KSISKIESKTK
+866 
-877 VYDLTIEN
+877 
-885 DHNFITN
+885 
-892 GIVTHNCGKSY
+892 CGKSY

-1083 VFPIRFIDMAYDY
+1083 VFPIRFIDMAYDH
-1096 YIKDSYNEDFVL
+1096 YIKDCYNEDFVL

-1223 EITDPVKHQTI
+1223 EITDPVNHQTI

>member
-1 MGKLIKT
+1 
-8 VTIDNDTQDIVEEV
+8 
-22 TDVIELSEMPWRK
+22 
-35 YLKMK
+35 
-40 NYNKDR
+40 
-46 YKMCEVCIAEQK
+46 
-58 RKYKGE
+58 
-64 TPIIC
+64 
-69 NGLRDYKTSLKA
+69 
-81 KFDENIIDSI
+81 
-91 VAELS
+91 
-96 EEEFDELQ
+96 
-104 ALFNPFDWFRVHMTD
+104 
-119 KSKAQDRWTQ
+119 
-129 ELALS
+129 
-134 CLDEDSP
+134 
-141 IAMSD
+141 
-146 GSYKKIKDVK
+146 
-156 VGDKVISYN
+156 
-165 EVKRTLPINKVLNVW
+165 
-180 DKGYKESYKITL
+180 
-192 ENGDSVIAT
+192 
-201 DDHPFLGY
+201 
-209 FKTGKENKLFGC
+209 
-221 NSYKTSYLSIKD
+221 
-233 GLKVGDNLY
+233 
-242 TVNKSPV
+242 
-249 WGSFDNLEVAKLL
+249 
-262 GYICTDGYINL
+262 
-273 KASKIQFRNIRKEYV
+273 
-288 DEFEKICLEQFQTK
+288 
-302 STRKFKA
+302 
-309 SYCDLKT
+309 
-316 KITRQDTWEVNITAS
+316 
-331 KNLKDFLKSI
+331 
-341 GCVDKYTRETSII
+341 
-354 DFVLNNF
+354 
-361 NEEACAAFI
+361 
-370 NRVLSGDGCIS
+370 
-381 KNKIQI
+381 
-387 SISGKFE
+387 
-394 SEFLE
+394 
-399 KLSRLFRKVGVRRS
+399 
-413 KVYHSETISGKR
+413 
-425 SALMI
+425 
-430 TESLSAKSLLSF
+430 
-442 TGPIFGKEF
+442 
-451 QSNEQLKIADDNL
+451 
-464 QKWKTR
+464 
-470 RRVYGTTSRTKVISI
+470 
-485 QSVGKRHV
+485 
-493 YDIEVDKRHNFI
+493 
-505 TNNIITHNCSAK
+505 
-517 NKAIRWGRRCIAEY
+517 
-531 EQVLMSDGTY
+531 
-541 KHIKDVKVNDKVL
+541 
-554 SFREDEAVSNTVLDV
+554 
-569 IDNGYKDIIYR
+569 
-580 VRLTSGRSV
+580 
-589 DLTSDHQILTKDGWK
+589 
-604 SIDEGLGIQDYVC
+604 
-617 ENRSH
+617 
-622 SIDKKSLISRDEAKL
+622 
-637 LGYLLTDGY
+637 
-646 LPNKSNQTV
+646 
-655 KFTSCTWGYIKEV
+655 
-668 SDLCHSLFGFKV
+668 
-680 NIKKRS
+680 
-686 ECNAWDI
+686 
-693 WLTDGNKGTRS
+693 
-704 VVKQWL
+704 
-710 QDLGLLGTKKKFRN
+710 
-724 SVQLLSSLE
+724 
-733 DEELGLFLN
+733 
-742 RVWAGDG
+742 
-749 CVSTW
+749 
-754 KRKDRPNGDS
+754 
-764 VELSLTSDDDFFIK
+764 
-778 TISNI
+778 
-783 LFSRGIRNS
+783 
-792 IIWEKPR
+792 
-799 VSGNINSN
+799 
-807 GIYKLKISSVDAV
+807 
-820 TKFLNLTGPIKGK
+820 
-833 ELKSNEA
+833 
-840 LSELSKRDSHNQRP
+840 
-854 FKTDTD
+854 
-860 FKYTKI
+860 
-866 KSISKIESKTK
+866 
-877 VYDLTIEN
+877 
-885 DHNFITN
+885 
-892 GIVTHNCGKSY
+892 
-903 AIIMELMYKIAL
+903 MELMYKIAL

-1083 VFPIRFIDMAYDY
+1083 VFPIRFIDMAYDH
-1096 YIKDSYNEDFVL
+1096 YIKDCYNEDFVL

>member
-22 TDVIELSEMPWRK
+22 TDVIELSEMPWKK

-46 YKMCEVCIAEQK
+46 YKMCEICIAEQK

-134 CLDEDSP
+134 C
-141 IAMSD
+141 
-146 GSYKKIKDVK
+146 
-156 VGDKVISYN
+156 
-165 EVKRTLPINKVLNVW
+165 
-180 DKGYKESYKITL
+180 
-192 ENGDSVIAT
+192 
-201 DDHPFLGY
+201 
-209 FKTGKENKLFGC
+209 
-221 NSYKTSYLSIKD
+221 
-233 GLKVGDNLY
+233 
-242 TVNKSPV
+242 
-249 WGSFDNLEVAKLL
+249 
-262 GYICTDGYINL
+262 
-273 KASKIQFRNIRKEYV
+273 
-288 DEFEKICLEQFQTK
+288 
-302 STRKFKA
+302 
-309 SYCDLKT
+309 
-316 KITRQDTWEVNITAS
+316 
-331 KNLKDFLKSI
+331 
-341 GCVDKYTRETSII
+341 
-354 DFVLNNF
+354 
-361 NEEACAAFI
+361 
-370 NRVLSGDGCIS
+370 
-381 KNKIQI
+381 
-387 SISGKFE
+387 
-394 SEFLE
+394 
-399 KLSRLFRKVGVRRS
+399 
-413 KVYHSETISGKR
+413 
-425 SALMI
+425 
-430 TESLSAKSLLSF
+430 
-442 TGPIFGKEF
+442 
-451 QSNEQLKIADDNL
+451 
-464 QKWKTR
+464 
-470 RRVYGTTSRTKVISI
+470 
-485 QSVGKRHV
+485 
-493 YDIEVDKRHNFI
+493 
-505 TNNIITHNCSAK
+505 SAK
-517 NKAIRWGRRCIAEY
+517 NKAIRWGRR
-531 EQVLMSDGTY
+531 
-541 KHIKDVKVNDKVL
+541 
-554 SFREDEAVSNTVLDV
+554 
-569 IDNGYKDIIYR
+569 
-580 VRLTSGRSV
+580 
-589 DLTSDHQILTKDGWK
+589 
-604 SIDEGLGIQDYVC
+604 
-617 ENRSH
+617 
-622 SIDKKSLISRDEAKL
+622 
-637 LGYLLTDGY
+637 
-646 LPNKSNQTV
+646 
-655 KFTSCTWGYIKEV
+655 
-668 SDLCHSLFGFKV
+668 
-680 NIKKRS
+680 
-686 ECNAWDI
+686 
-693 WLTDGNKGTRS
+693 
-704 VVKQWL
+704 
-710 QDLGLLGTKKKFRN
+710 
-724 SVQLLSSLE
+724 
-733 DEELGLFLN
+733 
-742 RVWAGDG
+742 
-749 CVSTW
+749 
-754 KRKDRPNGDS
+754 
-764 VELSLTSDDDFFIK
+764 
-778 TISNI
+778 
-783 LFSRGIRNS
+783 
-792 IIWEKPR
+792 
-799 VSGNINSN
+799 
-807 GIYKLKISSVDAV
+807 
-820 TKFLNLTGPIKGK
+820 
-833 ELKSNEA
+833 
-840 LSELSKRDSHNQRP
+840 
-854 FKTDTD
+854 
-860 FKYTKI
+860 
-866 KSISKIESKTK
+866 
-877 VYDLTIEN
+877 
-885 DHNFITN
+885 
-892 GIVTHNCGKSY
+892 CGKSY

-1033 FANQKI
+1033 FANQRI

-1073 LAIYGLDEAG
+1073 LAIFGLDEAG

-1159 LAVQTIVDL
+1159 LAVQTIVEL

-1212 DTVAVSFGSTL
+1212 DTVAVSFGSSL

-1290 IGDHDLDAFMLA
+1290 IGDHDLDALMLA

-1331 AAAGRTFGSE
+1331 TAAGRTFGSE

>member
-180 DKGYKESYKITL
+180 DRGYKESYKITL

-249 WGSFDNLEVAKLL
+249 WGSFDNLEIAKLL

-413 KVYHSETISGKR
+413 KVYHSKTISGKR

-554 SFREDEAVSNTVLDV
+554 SFRENKIVSNTVLDV

-604 SIDEGLGIQDYVC
+604 SIDEGLSVSDYVC

-622 SIDKKSLISRDEAKL
+622 
-637 LGYLLTDGY
+637 
-646 LPNKSNQTV
+646 
-655 KFTSCTWGYIKEV
+655 
-668 SDLCHSLFGFKV
+668 
-680 NIKKRS
+680 
-686 ECNAWDI
+686 
-693 WLTDGNKGTRS
+693 
-704 VVKQWL
+704 
-710 QDLGLLGTKKKFRN
+710 
-724 SVQLLSSLE
+724 
-733 DEELGLFLN
+733 
-742 RVWAGDG
+742 
-749 CVSTW
+749 
-754 KRKDRPNGDS
+754 
-764 VELSLTSDDDFFIK
+764 
-778 TISNI
+778 
-783 LFSRGIRNS
+783 
-792 IIWEKPR
+792 
-799 VSGNINSN
+799 
-807 GIYKLKISSVDAV
+807 
-820 TKFLNLTGPIKGK
+820 
-833 ELKSNEA
+833 
-840 LSELSKRDSHNQRP
+840 

-877 VYDLTIEN
+877 VYDLTVEN

-943 NLIDIPDFIQS
+943 NLIDIPGFIQS

-1033 FANQKI
+1033 FANQRI

-1290 IGDHDLDAFMLA
+1290 IGDHDLDALMLA

-1347 NTNLKFSR
+1347 NTNLKLSR
-1355 NNKRKSFKP
+1355 NNKRRSFKP

>member
-22 TDVIELSEMPWRK
+22 TDVIELSEMPWKK

-46 YKMCEVCIAEQK
+46 YKMCEICITEQK

-180 DKGYKESYKITL
+180 DRGYKESYKITL
-192 ENGDSVIAT
+192 ENGDNVIAT

-249 WGSFDNLEVAKLL
+249 WGSFDNLEIAKLL

-413 KVYHSETISGKR
+413 KVYHSKTISGKR

-505 TNNIITHNCSAK
+505 TNNVITHNCSAK

-554 SFREDEAVSNTVLDV
+554 SFRENKIVSNTVLDV

-604 SIDEGLGIQDYVC
+604 SIDEGLSVSDYVC

-622 SIDKKSLISRDEAKL
+622 
-637 LGYLLTDGY
+637 
-646 LPNKSNQTV
+646 
-655 KFTSCTWGYIKEV
+655 
-668 SDLCHSLFGFKV
+668 
-680 NIKKRS
+680 
-686 ECNAWDI
+686 
-693 WLTDGNKGTRS
+693 
-704 VVKQWL
+704 
-710 QDLGLLGTKKKFRN
+710 
-724 SVQLLSSLE
+724 
-733 DEELGLFLN
+733 
-742 RVWAGDG
+742 
-749 CVSTW
+749 
-754 KRKDRPNGDS
+754 
-764 VELSLTSDDDFFIK
+764 
-778 TISNI
+778 
-783 LFSRGIRNS
+783 
-792 IIWEKPR
+792 
-799 VSGNINSN
+799 
-807 GIYKLKISSVDAV
+807 
-820 TKFLNLTGPIKGK
+820 
-833 ELKSNEA
+833 
-840 LSELSKRDSHNQRP
+840 

-866 KSISKIESKTK
+866 KSISKLESRTK

-936 QVFVELS
+936 QVFMELS
-943 NLIDIPDFIQS
+943 NLIDIPNFIQS

-1159 LAVQTIVDL
+1159 LAVQTIVEL

-1290 IGDHDLDAFMLA
+1290 IGDHDLDALMLA

>member
-40 NYNKDR
+40 DYNKDR
-46 YKMCEVCIAEQK
+46 YKMCEICIAEQK

-134 CLDEDSP
+134 C
-141 IAMSD
+141 
-146 GSYKKIKDVK
+146 
-156 VGDKVISYN
+156 
-165 EVKRTLPINKVLNVW
+165 
-180 DKGYKESYKITL
+180 
-192 ENGDSVIAT
+192 
-201 DDHPFLGY
+201 
-209 FKTGKENKLFGC
+209 
-221 NSYKTSYLSIKD
+221 
-233 GLKVGDNLY
+233 
-242 TVNKSPV
+242 
-249 WGSFDNLEVAKLL
+249 
-262 GYICTDGYINL
+262 
-273 KASKIQFRNIRKEYV
+273 
-288 DEFEKICLEQFQTK
+288 
-302 STRKFKA
+302 
-309 SYCDLKT
+309 
-316 KITRQDTWEVNITAS
+316 
-331 KNLKDFLKSI
+331 
-341 GCVDKYTRETSII
+341 
-354 DFVLNNF
+354 
-361 NEEACAAFI
+361 
-370 NRVLSGDGCIS
+370 
-381 KNKIQI
+381 
-387 SISGKFE
+387 
-394 SEFLE
+394 
-399 KLSRLFRKVGVRRS
+399 
-413 KVYHSETISGKR
+413 
-425 SALMI
+425 
-430 TESLSAKSLLSF
+430 
-442 TGPIFGKEF
+442 
-451 QSNEQLKIADDNL
+451 
-464 QKWKTR
+464 
-470 RRVYGTTSRTKVISI
+470 
-485 QSVGKRHV
+485 
-493 YDIEVDKRHNFI
+493 
-505 TNNIITHNCSAK
+505 SAK
-517 NKAIRWGRRCIAEY
+517 NKAIRWGRR
-531 EQVLMSDGTY
+531 
-541 KHIKDVKVNDKVL
+541 
-554 SFREDEAVSNTVLDV
+554 
-569 IDNGYKDIIYR
+569 
-580 VRLTSGRSV
+580 
-589 DLTSDHQILTKDGWK
+589 
-604 SIDEGLGIQDYVC
+604 
-617 ENRSH
+617 
-622 SIDKKSLISRDEAKL
+622 
-637 LGYLLTDGY
+637 
-646 LPNKSNQTV
+646 
-655 KFTSCTWGYIKEV
+655 
-668 SDLCHSLFGFKV
+668 
-680 NIKKRS
+680 
-686 ECNAWDI
+686 
-693 WLTDGNKGTRS
+693 
-704 VVKQWL
+704 
-710 QDLGLLGTKKKFRN
+710 
-724 SVQLLSSLE
+724 
-733 DEELGLFLN
+733 
-742 RVWAGDG
+742 
-749 CVSTW
+749 
-754 KRKDRPNGDS
+754 
-764 VELSLTSDDDFFIK
+764 
-778 TISNI
+778 
-783 LFSRGIRNS
+783 
-792 IIWEKPR
+792 
-799 VSGNINSN
+799 
-807 GIYKLKISSVDAV
+807 
-820 TKFLNLTGPIKGK
+820 
-833 ELKSNEA
+833 
-840 LSELSKRDSHNQRP
+840 
-854 FKTDTD
+854 
-860 FKYTKI
+860 
-866 KSISKIESKTK
+866 
-877 VYDLTIEN
+877 
-885 DHNFITN
+885 
-892 GIVTHNCGKSY
+892 CGKSY

-936 QVFVELS
+936 QVFMELS
-943 NLIDIPDFIQS
+943 NLIDIPNFIQS

-1033 FANQKI
+1033 FANQRI

-1108 NNRDRFILII
+1108 NNRDRFVLII

>member
-22 TDVIELSEMPWRK
+22 TDVIELSEMPWKK

-46 YKMCEVCIAEQK
+46 YKMCEICIAEQK

-134 CLDEDSP
+134 CLDEDTP
-141 IAMSD
+141 IAMFD
-146 GSYKKIKDVK
+146 GSYKKIKDIR
-156 VGDKVISYN
+156 VGDKVLSYN
-165 EVKRTLPINKVLNVW
+165 EIKRTLPTNKVLNVW
-180 DKGYKESYKITL
+180 DRGYKESYKITL
-192 ENGDSVIAT
+192 ENGDSVVAT

-209 FKTGKENKLFGC
+209 FKTGKKNELFNC
-221 NSYKTSYLSIKD
+221 KSFKTSYLSIKD
-233 GLKVGDNLY
+233 GLKVGDDLY

-249 WGSFDNLEVAKLL
+249 WGQFDNEEIAKLL
-262 GYICTDGYINL
+262 GYICTDGYVNL
-273 KASKIQFRNIRKEYV
+273 ATSKIQLRSIRKEYV
-288 DEFEKICLEQFQTK
+288 DEFEKICAEQFNTK
-302 STRKFKA
+302 SLREFRA
-309 SYCDLKT
+309 SNCDIRT
-316 KITRQDTWEVNITAS
+316 KITRQDTWGVSITNA
-331 KNLKDFLKSI
+331 KNLKDFLRSI
-341 GCVDKYTRETSII
+341 GCIDKETRELSII
-354 DFVLNNF
+354 NFALNNF
-361 NEEACAAFI
+361 SEKACSVFL
-370 NRVLSGDGCIS
+370 NRVLAGDGCIS
-381 KNKIQI
+381 PDKIQI
-387 SISGKFE
+387 SVSGSYR

-399 KLSRLFRKVGVRRS
+399 QLSRLFRKVGVRRS
-413 KVYHSETISGKR
+413 KVYHRKTSTGNGSTLMVTE
-425 SALMI
+425 AL
-430 TESLSAKSLLSF
+430 SSKSLLAF
-442 TGPIFGKEF
+442 TGPVFGKEL
-451 QSNEQLKIADDNL
+451 QSEMQLQYAEKIL
-464 QKWKTR
+464 KGWKTR
-470 RRVYGTTSRTKVISI
+470 RRVYNTTSRTKVISI
-485 QSVGKRHV
+485 EPVGLRHV
-493 YDIEVDKRHNFI
+493 YDIEVNKRHNFVA
-505 TNNIITHNCSAK
+505 NNIITHNCSAK

-554 SFREDEAVSNTVLDV
+554 SFRENKIVSNTVLDV

-604 SIDEGLGIQDYVC
+604 SIDQGLSVSDYVC

-622 SIDKKSLISRDEAKL
+622 
-637 LGYLLTDGY
+637 
-646 LPNKSNQTV
+646 
-655 KFTSCTWGYIKEV
+655 
-668 SDLCHSLFGFKV
+668 
-680 NIKKRS
+680 
-686 ECNAWDI
+686 
-693 WLTDGNKGTRS
+693 
-704 VVKQWL
+704 
-710 QDLGLLGTKKKFRN
+710 
-724 SVQLLSSLE
+724 
-733 DEELGLFLN
+733 
-742 RVWAGDG
+742 
-749 CVSTW
+749 
-754 KRKDRPNGDS
+754 
-764 VELSLTSDDDFFIK
+764 
-778 TISNI
+778 
-783 LFSRGIRNS
+783 
-792 IIWEKPR
+792 
-799 VSGNINSN
+799 
-807 GIYKLKISSVDAV
+807 
-820 TKFLNLTGPIKGK
+820 
-833 ELKSNEA
+833 
-840 LSELSKRDSHNQRP
+840 

-866 KSISKIESKTK
+866 KYISKIESKTK

-915 AEKPLSILVAAPMVT
+915 AEKPLNILVAAPMVT

-936 QVFVELS
+936 QVFIELS

-1033 FANQKI
+1033 FANQRI

-1096 YIKDSYNEDFVL
+1096 YIKDCYNEDFVL

-1290 IGDHDLDAFMLA
+1290 IGDHDLDALMLA

>member
-180 DKGYKESYKITL
+180 DRGYKESYKITL

-249 WGSFDNLEVAKLL
+249 WGSFDNLEIAKLL

-413 KVYHSETISGKR
+413 KVYHSKTISGKR

-617 ENRSH
+617 ESRSH
-622 SIDKKSLISRDEAKL
+622 
-637 LGYLLTDGY
+637 
-646 LPNKSNQTV
+646 
-655 KFTSCTWGYIKEV
+655 
-668 SDLCHSLFGFKV
+668 
-680 NIKKRS
+680 
-686 ECNAWDI
+686 
-693 WLTDGNKGTRS
+693 
-704 VVKQWL
+704 
-710 QDLGLLGTKKKFRN
+710 
-724 SVQLLSSLE
+724 
-733 DEELGLFLN
+733 
-742 RVWAGDG
+742 
-749 CVSTW
+749 
-754 KRKDRPNGDS
+754 
-764 VELSLTSDDDFFIK
+764 
-778 TISNI
+778 
-783 LFSRGIRNS
+783 
-792 IIWEKPR
+792 
-799 VSGNINSN
+799 
-807 GIYKLKISSVDAV
+807 
-820 TKFLNLTGPIKGK
+820 
-833 ELKSNEA
+833 
-840 LSELSKRDSHNQRP
+840 

-866 KSISKIESKTK
+866 KSISKLESRTK

-936 QVFVELS
+936 QVFMELS
-943 NLIDIPDFIQS
+943 NLIDIPNFIQS

-1212 DTVAVSFGSTL
+1212 DTIAVSFGSTL

-1290 IGDHDLDAFMLA
+1290 IGDHDLDALMLA

-1347 NTNLKFSR
+1347 NTNLKLSR
-1355 NNKRKSFKP
+1355 NNKRRSFKP

>member
-22 TDVIELSEMPWRK
+22 TDVIELSEMPWKK

-46 YKMCEVCIAEQK
+46 YKMCEICIAEQK

-180 DKGYKESYKITL
+180 DRGYKESYKITL

-249 WGSFDNLEVAKLL
+249 WGSFDNLEIAKLL

-316 KITRQDTWEVNITAS
+316 KITRQGTWEVNITAS

-354 DFVLNNF
+354 NF
-361 NEEACAAFI
+361 ALDNFSEEACSVFI

-381 KNKIQI
+381 KDKVQV
-387 SISGKFE
+387 SVSGKFK

-413 KVYHSETISGKR
+413 KVYHSKTISGKR

-470 RRVYGTTSRTKVISI
+470 RRVYNTTSRTKVISI
-485 QSVGKRHV
+485 EPVGKRHV
-493 YDIEVDKRHNFI
+493 YDIEVNKRHNFI

-517 NKAIRWGRRCIAEY
+517 NKAIRWGRR
-531 EQVLMSDGTY
+531 
-541 KHIKDVKVNDKVL
+541 
-554 SFREDEAVSNTVLDV
+554 
-569 IDNGYKDIIYR
+569 
-580 VRLTSGRSV
+580 
-589 DLTSDHQILTKDGWK
+589 
-604 SIDEGLGIQDYVC
+604 
-617 ENRSH
+617 
-622 SIDKKSLISRDEAKL
+622 
-637 LGYLLTDGY
+637 
-646 LPNKSNQTV
+646 
-655 KFTSCTWGYIKEV
+655 
-668 SDLCHSLFGFKV
+668 
-680 NIKKRS
+680 
-686 ECNAWDI
+686 
-693 WLTDGNKGTRS
+693 
-704 VVKQWL
+704 
-710 QDLGLLGTKKKFRN
+710 
-724 SVQLLSSLE
+724 
-733 DEELGLFLN
+733 
-742 RVWAGDG
+742 
-749 CVSTW
+749 
-754 KRKDRPNGDS
+754 
-764 VELSLTSDDDFFIK
+764 
-778 TISNI
+778 
-783 LFSRGIRNS
+783 
-792 IIWEKPR
+792 
-799 VSGNINSN
+799 
-807 GIYKLKISSVDAV
+807 
-820 TKFLNLTGPIKGK
+820 
-833 ELKSNEA
+833 
-840 LSELSKRDSHNQRP
+840 
-854 FKTDTD
+854 
-860 FKYTKI
+860 
-866 KSISKIESKTK
+866 
-877 VYDLTIEN
+877 
-885 DHNFITN
+885 
-892 GIVTHNCGKSY
+892 CGKSY

-1033 FANQKI
+1033 FANQRI

-1159 LAVQTIVDL
+1159 LAVQTIVEL

-1212 DTVAVSFGSTL
+1212 DTVAVSFGSSL

-1290 IGDHDLDAFMLA
+1290 IGDHDLDALMLA

>member
-22 TDVIELSEMPWRK
+22 TDVIELSEMPWKK

-46 YKMCEVCIAEQK
+46 YKMCEICIAEQK

-134 CLDEDSP
+134 C
-141 IAMSD
+141 
-146 GSYKKIKDVK
+146 
-156 VGDKVISYN
+156 
-165 EVKRTLPINKVLNVW
+165 
-180 DKGYKESYKITL
+180 
-192 ENGDSVIAT
+192 
-201 DDHPFLGY
+201 
-209 FKTGKENKLFGC
+209 
-221 NSYKTSYLSIKD
+221 
-233 GLKVGDNLY
+233 
-242 TVNKSPV
+242 
-249 WGSFDNLEVAKLL
+249 
-262 GYICTDGYINL
+262 
-273 KASKIQFRNIRKEYV
+273 
-288 DEFEKICLEQFQTK
+288 
-302 STRKFKA
+302 
-309 SYCDLKT
+309 
-316 KITRQDTWEVNITAS
+316 
-331 KNLKDFLKSI
+331 
-341 GCVDKYTRETSII
+341 
-354 DFVLNNF
+354 
-361 NEEACAAFI
+361 
-370 NRVLSGDGCIS
+370 
-381 KNKIQI
+381 
-387 SISGKFE
+387 
-394 SEFLE
+394 
-399 KLSRLFRKVGVRRS
+399 
-413 KVYHSETISGKR
+413 
-425 SALMI
+425 
-430 TESLSAKSLLSF
+430 
-442 TGPIFGKEF
+442 
-451 QSNEQLKIADDNL
+451 
-464 QKWKTR
+464 
-470 RRVYGTTSRTKVISI
+470 
-485 QSVGKRHV
+485 
-493 YDIEVDKRHNFI
+493 
-505 TNNIITHNCSAK
+505 SAK
-517 NKAIRWGRRCIAEY
+517 NKAIRWGRR
-531 EQVLMSDGTY
+531 
-541 KHIKDVKVNDKVL
+541 
-554 SFREDEAVSNTVLDV
+554 
-569 IDNGYKDIIYR
+569 
-580 VRLTSGRSV
+580 
-589 DLTSDHQILTKDGWK
+589 
-604 SIDEGLGIQDYVC
+604 
-617 ENRSH
+617 
-622 SIDKKSLISRDEAKL
+622 
-637 LGYLLTDGY
+637 
-646 LPNKSNQTV
+646 
-655 KFTSCTWGYIKEV
+655 
-668 SDLCHSLFGFKV
+668 
-680 NIKKRS
+680 
-686 ECNAWDI
+686 
-693 WLTDGNKGTRS
+693 
-704 VVKQWL
+704 
-710 QDLGLLGTKKKFRN
+710 
-724 SVQLLSSLE
+724 
-733 DEELGLFLN
+733 
-742 RVWAGDG
+742 
-749 CVSTW
+749 
-754 KRKDRPNGDS
+754 
-764 VELSLTSDDDFFIK
+764 
-778 TISNI
+778 
-783 LFSRGIRNS
+783 
-792 IIWEKPR
+792 
-799 VSGNINSN
+799 
-807 GIYKLKISSVDAV
+807 
-820 TKFLNLTGPIKGK
+820 
-833 ELKSNEA
+833 
-840 LSELSKRDSHNQRP
+840 
-854 FKTDTD
+854 
-860 FKYTKI
+860 
-866 KSISKIESKTK
+866 
-877 VYDLTIEN
+877 
-885 DHNFITN
+885 
-892 GIVTHNCGKSY
+892 CGKSY

-1033 FANQKI
+1033 FANQRI

-1083 VFPIRFIDMAYDY
+1083 VFPIRFIDMAYDH
-1096 YIKDSYNEDFVL
+1096 YIKDCYNEDFVL

-1159 LAVQTIVDL
+1159 LAVQTIVEL

-1290 IGDHDLDAFMLA
+1290 IGDHDLDALMLA

>member
-22 TDVIELSEMPWRK
+22 TDVIELSEMPWKK

-46 YKMCEVCIAEQK
+46 YKMCEICIAEQK

-134 CLDEDSP
+134 C
-141 IAMSD
+141 
-146 GSYKKIKDVK
+146 
-156 VGDKVISYN
+156 
-165 EVKRTLPINKVLNVW
+165 
-180 DKGYKESYKITL
+180 
-192 ENGDSVIAT
+192 
-201 DDHPFLGY
+201 
-209 FKTGKENKLFGC
+209 
-221 NSYKTSYLSIKD
+221 
-233 GLKVGDNLY
+233 
-242 TVNKSPV
+242 
-249 WGSFDNLEVAKLL
+249 
-262 GYICTDGYINL
+262 
-273 KASKIQFRNIRKEYV
+273 
-288 DEFEKICLEQFQTK
+288 
-302 STRKFKA
+302 
-309 SYCDLKT
+309 
-316 KITRQDTWEVNITAS
+316 
-331 KNLKDFLKSI
+331 
-341 GCVDKYTRETSII
+341 
-354 DFVLNNF
+354 
-361 NEEACAAFI
+361 
-370 NRVLSGDGCIS
+370 
-381 KNKIQI
+381 
-387 SISGKFE
+387 
-394 SEFLE
+394 
-399 KLSRLFRKVGVRRS
+399 
-413 KVYHSETISGKR
+413 
-425 SALMI
+425 
-430 TESLSAKSLLSF
+430 
-442 TGPIFGKEF
+442 
-451 QSNEQLKIADDNL
+451 
-464 QKWKTR
+464 
-470 RRVYGTTSRTKVISI
+470 
-485 QSVGKRHV
+485 
-493 YDIEVDKRHNFI
+493 
-505 TNNIITHNCSAK
+505 SAK
-517 NKAIRWGRRCIAEY
+517 NKAIRWGRR
-531 EQVLMSDGTY
+531 
-541 KHIKDVKVNDKVL
+541 
-554 SFREDEAVSNTVLDV
+554 
-569 IDNGYKDIIYR
+569 
-580 VRLTSGRSV
+580 
-589 DLTSDHQILTKDGWK
+589 
-604 SIDEGLGIQDYVC
+604 
-617 ENRSH
+617 
-622 SIDKKSLISRDEAKL
+622 
-637 LGYLLTDGY
+637 
-646 LPNKSNQTV
+646 
-655 KFTSCTWGYIKEV
+655 
-668 SDLCHSLFGFKV
+668 
-680 NIKKRS
+680 
-686 ECNAWDI
+686 
-693 WLTDGNKGTRS
+693 
-704 VVKQWL
+704 
-710 QDLGLLGTKKKFRN
+710 
-724 SVQLLSSLE
+724 
-733 DEELGLFLN
+733 
-742 RVWAGDG
+742 
-749 CVSTW
+749 
-754 KRKDRPNGDS
+754 
-764 VELSLTSDDDFFIK
+764 
-778 TISNI
+778 
-783 LFSRGIRNS
+783 
-792 IIWEKPR
+792 
-799 VSGNINSN
+799 
-807 GIYKLKISSVDAV
+807 
-820 TKFLNLTGPIKGK
+820 
-833 ELKSNEA
+833 
-840 LSELSKRDSHNQRP
+840 
-854 FKTDTD
+854 
-860 FKYTKI
+860 
-866 KSISKIESKTK
+866 
-877 VYDLTIEN
+877 
-885 DHNFITN
+885 
-892 GIVTHNCGKSY
+892 CGKSY

-936 QVFVELS
+936 QVFMELS
-943 NLIDIPDFIQS
+943 NLIDIPNFIQS

-1033 FANQKI
+1033 FANQRI

-1073 LAIYGLDEAG
+1073 LAIFGLDEAG

-1290 IGDHDLDAFMLA
+1290 IGDHDLDALMLA

>member
-134 CLDEDSP
+134 C
-141 IAMSD
+141 
-146 GSYKKIKDVK
+146 
-156 VGDKVISYN
+156 
-165 EVKRTLPINKVLNVW
+165 
-180 DKGYKESYKITL
+180 
-192 ENGDSVIAT
+192 
-201 DDHPFLGY
+201 
-209 FKTGKENKLFGC
+209 
-221 NSYKTSYLSIKD
+221 
-233 GLKVGDNLY
+233 
-242 TVNKSPV
+242 
-249 WGSFDNLEVAKLL
+249 
-262 GYICTDGYINL
+262 
-273 KASKIQFRNIRKEYV
+273 
-288 DEFEKICLEQFQTK
+288 
-302 STRKFKA
+302 
-309 SYCDLKT
+309 
-316 KITRQDTWEVNITAS
+316 
-331 KNLKDFLKSI
+331 
-341 GCVDKYTRETSII
+341 
-354 DFVLNNF
+354 
-361 NEEACAAFI
+361 
-370 NRVLSGDGCIS
+370 
-381 KNKIQI
+381 
-387 SISGKFE
+387 
-394 SEFLE
+394 
-399 KLSRLFRKVGVRRS
+399 
-413 KVYHSETISGKR
+413 
-425 SALMI
+425 
-430 TESLSAKSLLSF
+430 
-442 TGPIFGKEF
+442 
-451 QSNEQLKIADDNL
+451 
-464 QKWKTR
+464 
-470 RRVYGTTSRTKVISI
+470 
-485 QSVGKRHV
+485 
-493 YDIEVDKRHNFI
+493 
-505 TNNIITHNCSAK
+505 SAK
-517 NKAIRWGRRCIAEY
+517 NKAIRWGRR
-531 EQVLMSDGTY
+531 
-541 KHIKDVKVNDKVL
+541 
-554 SFREDEAVSNTVLDV
+554 
-569 IDNGYKDIIYR
+569 
-580 VRLTSGRSV
+580 
-589 DLTSDHQILTKDGWK
+589 
-604 SIDEGLGIQDYVC
+604 
-617 ENRSH
+617 
-622 SIDKKSLISRDEAKL
+622 
-637 LGYLLTDGY
+637 
-646 LPNKSNQTV
+646 
-655 KFTSCTWGYIKEV
+655 
-668 SDLCHSLFGFKV
+668 
-680 NIKKRS
+680 
-686 ECNAWDI
+686 
-693 WLTDGNKGTRS
+693 
-704 VVKQWL
+704 
-710 QDLGLLGTKKKFRN
+710 
-724 SVQLLSSLE
+724 
-733 DEELGLFLN
+733 
-742 RVWAGDG
+742 
-749 CVSTW
+749 
-754 KRKDRPNGDS
+754 
-764 VELSLTSDDDFFIK
+764 
-778 TISNI
+778 
-783 LFSRGIRNS
+783 
-792 IIWEKPR
+792 
-799 VSGNINSN
+799 
-807 GIYKLKISSVDAV
+807 
-820 TKFLNLTGPIKGK
+820 
-833 ELKSNEA
+833 
-840 LSELSKRDSHNQRP
+840 
-854 FKTDTD
+854 
-860 FKYTKI
+860 
-866 KSISKIESKTK
+866 
-877 VYDLTIEN
+877 
-885 DHNFITN
+885 
-892 GIVTHNCGKSY
+892 CGKSY

-1096 YIKDSYNEDFVL
+1096 YIKDCYNEDFVL

-1290 IGDHDLDAFMLA
+1290 IGDHDLDALMLA

>member
-180 DKGYKESYKITL
+180 DRGYKESYKITL

-262 GYICTDGYINL
+262 GYICTDGYIDL

-399 KLSRLFRKVGVRRS
+399 KLSRLFRKVGVRKS
-413 KVYHSETISGKR
+413 KVYHSKTISGKR

-622 SIDKKSLISRDEAKL
+622 SIDKKSLISRDEA
-637 LGYLLTDGY
+637 
-646 LPNKSNQTV
+646 
-655 KFTSCTWGYIKEV
+655 
-668 SDLCHSLFGFKV
+668 
-680 NIKKRS
+680 
-686 ECNAWDI
+686 
-693 WLTDGNKGTRS
+693 
-704 VVKQWL
+704 
-710 QDLGLLGTKKKFRN
+710 
-724 SVQLLSSLE
+724 
-733 DEELGLFLN
+733 
-742 RVWAGDG
+742 
-749 CVSTW
+749 
-754 KRKDRPNGDS
+754 
-764 VELSLTSDDDFFIK
+764 
-778 TISNI
+778 
-783 LFSRGIRNS
+783 
-792 IIWEKPR
+792 
-799 VSGNINSN
+799 
-807 GIYKLKISSVDAV
+807 
-820 TKFLNLTGPIKGK
+820 
-833 ELKSNEA
+833 

-860 FKYTKI
+860 FKYTRI

-1083 VFPIRFIDMAYDY
+1083 VFPIRFIDMAYDH
-1096 YIKDSYNEDFVL
+1096 YIKDCYNEDFVL

-1355 NNKRKSFKP
+1355 NNKRRSFKP

>member
-22 TDVIELSEMPWRK
+22 TDVIELSEMPWKK

-46 YKMCEVCIAEQK
+46 YKMCEICIAEQK

-96 EEEFDELQ
+96 EEEFEELQ

-180 DKGYKESYKITL
+180 DRGYKESYKITL

-249 WGSFDNLEVAKLL
+249 WGSFDNLEIAKLL

-413 KVYHSETISGKR
+413 KVYHSKTISGKR

-554 SFREDEAVSNTVLDV
+554 SFRENKIVSNTVLDV

-604 SIDEGLGIQDYVC
+604 SIDQGLSVSDYVC

-622 SIDKKSLISRDEAKL
+622 
-637 LGYLLTDGY
+637 
-646 LPNKSNQTV
+646 
-655 KFTSCTWGYIKEV
+655 
-668 SDLCHSLFGFKV
+668 
-680 NIKKRS
+680 
-686 ECNAWDI
+686 
-693 WLTDGNKGTRS
+693 
-704 VVKQWL
+704 
-710 QDLGLLGTKKKFRN
+710 
-724 SVQLLSSLE
+724 
-733 DEELGLFLN
+733 
-742 RVWAGDG
+742 
-749 CVSTW
+749 
-754 KRKDRPNGDS
+754 
-764 VELSLTSDDDFFIK
+764 
-778 TISNI
+778 
-783 LFSRGIRNS
+783 
-792 IIWEKPR
+792 
-799 VSGNINSN
+799 
-807 GIYKLKISSVDAV
+807 
-820 TKFLNLTGPIKGK
+820 
-833 ELKSNEA
+833 
-840 LSELSKRDSHNQRP
+840 

-866 KSISKIESKTK
+866 KSISKLESRTK

-943 NLIDIPDFIQS
+943 NLIDIPSFIQS

-1033 FANQKI
+1033 FANQRI

-1073 LAIYGLDEAG
+1073 LAIFGLDEAG

-1096 YIKDSYNEDFVL
+1096 YIKDCYNEDFVL

-1159 LAVQTIVDL
+1159 LAVQTIVEL

-1290 IGDHDLDAFMLA
+1290 IGDHDLDALMLA

>member
-141 IAMSD
+141 VAMSD

-180 DKGYKESYKITL
+180 DRGYKESYKITL

-249 WGSFDNLEVAKLL
+249 WGSFDNLEIAKLL

-413 KVYHSETISGKR
+413 KVYHSKTISGKR
-425 SALMI
+425 SALMV

-531 EQVLMSDGTY
+531 EQVLISDGTY

-554 SFREDEAVSNTVLDV
+554 SFRENKIVSNTVLDV

-604 SIDEGLGIQDYVC
+604 SIDQGLSVSDYVC

-622 SIDKKSLISRDEAKL
+622 
-637 LGYLLTDGY
+637 
-646 LPNKSNQTV
+646 
-655 KFTSCTWGYIKEV
+655 
-668 SDLCHSLFGFKV
+668 
-680 NIKKRS
+680 
-686 ECNAWDI
+686 
-693 WLTDGNKGTRS
+693 
-704 VVKQWL
+704 
-710 QDLGLLGTKKKFRN
+710 
-724 SVQLLSSLE
+724 
-733 DEELGLFLN
+733 
-742 RVWAGDG
+742 
-749 CVSTW
+749 
-754 KRKDRPNGDS
+754 
-764 VELSLTSDDDFFIK
+764 
-778 TISNI
+778 
-783 LFSRGIRNS
+783 
-792 IIWEKPR
+792 
-799 VSGNINSN
+799 
-807 GIYKLKISSVDAV
+807 
-820 TKFLNLTGPIKGK
+820 
-833 ELKSNEA
+833 
-840 LSELSKRDSHNQRP
+840 

-866 KSISKIESKTK
+866 KSISKLESKTK
-877 VYDLTIEN
+877 VYDLTVEN

-936 QVFVELS
+936 QVFMELS
-943 NLIDIPDFIQS
+943 NLIDIPNFIQS

-1290 IGDHDLDAFMLA
+1290 IGDHDLDALMLA

>member
-69 NGLRDYKTSLKA
+69 SGLRDYKTSLKA

-134 CLDEDSP
+134 C
-141 IAMSD
+141 
-146 GSYKKIKDVK
+146 
-156 VGDKVISYN
+156 
-165 EVKRTLPINKVLNVW
+165 
-180 DKGYKESYKITL
+180 
-192 ENGDSVIAT
+192 
-201 DDHPFLGY
+201 
-209 FKTGKENKLFGC
+209 
-221 NSYKTSYLSIKD
+221 
-233 GLKVGDNLY
+233 
-242 TVNKSPV
+242 
-249 WGSFDNLEVAKLL
+249 
-262 GYICTDGYINL
+262 
-273 KASKIQFRNIRKEYV
+273 
-288 DEFEKICLEQFQTK
+288 
-302 STRKFKA
+302 
-309 SYCDLKT
+309 
-316 KITRQDTWEVNITAS
+316 
-331 KNLKDFLKSI
+331 
-341 GCVDKYTRETSII
+341 
-354 DFVLNNF
+354 
-361 NEEACAAFI
+361 
-370 NRVLSGDGCIS
+370 
-381 KNKIQI
+381 
-387 SISGKFE
+387 
-394 SEFLE
+394 
-399 KLSRLFRKVGVRRS
+399 
-413 KVYHSETISGKR
+413 
-425 SALMI
+425 
-430 TESLSAKSLLSF
+430 
-442 TGPIFGKEF
+442 
-451 QSNEQLKIADDNL
+451 
-464 QKWKTR
+464 
-470 RRVYGTTSRTKVISI
+470 
-485 QSVGKRHV
+485 
-493 YDIEVDKRHNFI
+493 
-505 TNNIITHNCSAK
+505 SAK
-517 NKAIRWGRRCIAEY
+517 NKAIRWGRR
-531 EQVLMSDGTY
+531 
-541 KHIKDVKVNDKVL
+541 
-554 SFREDEAVSNTVLDV
+554 
-569 IDNGYKDIIYR
+569 
-580 VRLTSGRSV
+580 
-589 DLTSDHQILTKDGWK
+589 
-604 SIDEGLGIQDYVC
+604 
-617 ENRSH
+617 
-622 SIDKKSLISRDEAKL
+622 
-637 LGYLLTDGY
+637 
-646 LPNKSNQTV
+646 
-655 KFTSCTWGYIKEV
+655 
-668 SDLCHSLFGFKV
+668 
-680 NIKKRS
+680 
-686 ECNAWDI
+686 
-693 WLTDGNKGTRS
+693 
-704 VVKQWL
+704 
-710 QDLGLLGTKKKFRN
+710 
-724 SVQLLSSLE
+724 
-733 DEELGLFLN
+733 
-742 RVWAGDG
+742 
-749 CVSTW
+749 
-754 KRKDRPNGDS
+754 
-764 VELSLTSDDDFFIK
+764 
-778 TISNI
+778 
-783 LFSRGIRNS
+783 
-792 IIWEKPR
+792 
-799 VSGNINSN
+799 
-807 GIYKLKISSVDAV
+807 
-820 TKFLNLTGPIKGK
+820 
-833 ELKSNEA
+833 
-840 LSELSKRDSHNQRP
+840 
-854 FKTDTD
+854 
-860 FKYTKI
+860 
-866 KSISKIESKTK
+866 
-877 VYDLTIEN
+877 
-885 DHNFITN
+885 
-892 GIVTHNCGKSY
+892 CGKSY

-1083 VFPIRFIDMAYDY
+1083 VFPIRFIDMAYDH
-1096 YIKDSYNEDFVL
+1096 YIKDCYNEDFVL

>member
-46 YKMCEVCIAEQK
+46 YKMCELCIAEQK

-180 DKGYKESYKITL
+180 DRGYKESYKITL

-249 WGSFDNLEVAKLL
+249 WGSFDNLEIAKLL

-316 KITRQDTWEVNITAS
+316 KITRQGTWEVNITAS

-399 KLSRLFRKVGVRRS
+399 KLSKLFRKVGVRRS

-554 SFREDEAVSNTVLDV
+554 SFREDESVSNTVLDV
-569 IDNGYKDIIYR
+569 IDNGYRDIIYR

-604 SIDEGLGIQDYVC
+604 SIDQGLSVSDYVC

-622 SIDKKSLISRDEAKL
+622 
-637 LGYLLTDGY
+637 
-646 LPNKSNQTV
+646 
-655 KFTSCTWGYIKEV
+655 
-668 SDLCHSLFGFKV
+668 
-680 NIKKRS
+680 
-686 ECNAWDI
+686 
-693 WLTDGNKGTRS
+693 
-704 VVKQWL
+704 
-710 QDLGLLGTKKKFRN
+710 
-724 SVQLLSSLE
+724 
-733 DEELGLFLN
+733 
-742 RVWAGDG
+742 
-749 CVSTW
+749 
-754 KRKDRPNGDS
+754 
-764 VELSLTSDDDFFIK
+764 
-778 TISNI
+778 
-783 LFSRGIRNS
+783 
-792 IIWEKPR
+792 
-799 VSGNINSN
+799 
-807 GIYKLKISSVDAV
+807 
-820 TKFLNLTGPIKGK
+820 
-833 ELKSNEA
+833 
-840 LSELSKRDSHNQRP
+840 

-936 QVFVELS
+936 QVFMELS
-943 NLIDIPDFIQS
+943 NLIDIPNFIQS

-1290 IGDHDLDAFMLA
+1290 IGDHDLDALMLA

-1341 EYGSTL
+1341 EHGSTL

>member
-134 CLDEDSP
+134 C
-141 IAMSD
+141 
-146 GSYKKIKDVK
+146 
-156 VGDKVISYN
+156 
-165 EVKRTLPINKVLNVW
+165 
-180 DKGYKESYKITL
+180 
-192 ENGDSVIAT
+192 
-201 DDHPFLGY
+201 
-209 FKTGKENKLFGC
+209 
-221 NSYKTSYLSIKD
+221 
-233 GLKVGDNLY
+233 
-242 TVNKSPV
+242 
-249 WGSFDNLEVAKLL
+249 
-262 GYICTDGYINL
+262 
-273 KASKIQFRNIRKEYV
+273 
-288 DEFEKICLEQFQTK
+288 
-302 STRKFKA
+302 
-309 SYCDLKT
+309 
-316 KITRQDTWEVNITAS
+316 
-331 KNLKDFLKSI
+331 
-341 GCVDKYTRETSII
+341 
-354 DFVLNNF
+354 
-361 NEEACAAFI
+361 
-370 NRVLSGDGCIS
+370 
-381 KNKIQI
+381 
-387 SISGKFE
+387 
-394 SEFLE
+394 
-399 KLSRLFRKVGVRRS
+399 
-413 KVYHSETISGKR
+413 
-425 SALMI
+425 
-430 TESLSAKSLLSF
+430 
-442 TGPIFGKEF
+442 
-451 QSNEQLKIADDNL
+451 
-464 QKWKTR
+464 
-470 RRVYGTTSRTKVISI
+470 
-485 QSVGKRHV
+485 
-493 YDIEVDKRHNFI
+493 
-505 TNNIITHNCSAK
+505 SAK
-517 NKAIRWGRRCIAEY
+517 NKAIRWGRR
-531 EQVLMSDGTY
+531 
-541 KHIKDVKVNDKVL
+541 
-554 SFREDEAVSNTVLDV
+554 
-569 IDNGYKDIIYR
+569 
-580 VRLTSGRSV
+580 
-589 DLTSDHQILTKDGWK
+589 
-604 SIDEGLGIQDYVC
+604 
-617 ENRSH
+617 
-622 SIDKKSLISRDEAKL
+622 
-637 LGYLLTDGY
+637 
-646 LPNKSNQTV
+646 
-655 KFTSCTWGYIKEV
+655 
-668 SDLCHSLFGFKV
+668 
-680 NIKKRS
+680 
-686 ECNAWDI
+686 
-693 WLTDGNKGTRS
+693 
-704 VVKQWL
+704 
-710 QDLGLLGTKKKFRN
+710 
-724 SVQLLSSLE
+724 
-733 DEELGLFLN
+733 
-742 RVWAGDG
+742 
-749 CVSTW
+749 
-754 KRKDRPNGDS
+754 
-764 VELSLTSDDDFFIK
+764 
-778 TISNI
+778 
-783 LFSRGIRNS
+783 
-792 IIWEKPR
+792 
-799 VSGNINSN
+799 
-807 GIYKLKISSVDAV
+807 
-820 TKFLNLTGPIKGK
+820 
-833 ELKSNEA
+833 
-840 LSELSKRDSHNQRP
+840 
-854 FKTDTD
+854 
-860 FKYTKI
+860 
-866 KSISKIESKTK
+866 
-877 VYDLTIEN
+877 
-885 DHNFITN
+885 
-892 GIVTHNCGKSY
+892 CGKSY

-915 AEKPLSILVAAPMVT
+915 AEKSLSILVAAPMVT

-936 QVFVELS
+936 QVFMELS
-943 NLIDIPDFIQS
+943 NLIDIPNFIQS

-1290 IGDHDLDAFMLA
+1290 IGDHDLDALMLA

-1355 NNKRKSFKP
+1355 NNKRRSFKP

>member
-134 CLDEDSP
+134 C
-141 IAMSD
+141 
-146 GSYKKIKDVK
+146 
-156 VGDKVISYN
+156 
-165 EVKRTLPINKVLNVW
+165 
-180 DKGYKESYKITL
+180 
-192 ENGDSVIAT
+192 
-201 DDHPFLGY
+201 
-209 FKTGKENKLFGC
+209 
-221 NSYKTSYLSIKD
+221 
-233 GLKVGDNLY
+233 
-242 TVNKSPV
+242 
-249 WGSFDNLEVAKLL
+249 
-262 GYICTDGYINL
+262 
-273 KASKIQFRNIRKEYV
+273 
-288 DEFEKICLEQFQTK
+288 
-302 STRKFKA
+302 
-309 SYCDLKT
+309 
-316 KITRQDTWEVNITAS
+316 
-331 KNLKDFLKSI
+331 
-341 GCVDKYTRETSII
+341 
-354 DFVLNNF
+354 
-361 NEEACAAFI
+361 
-370 NRVLSGDGCIS
+370 
-381 KNKIQI
+381 
-387 SISGKFE
+387 
-394 SEFLE
+394 
-399 KLSRLFRKVGVRRS
+399 
-413 KVYHSETISGKR
+413 
-425 SALMI
+425 
-430 TESLSAKSLLSF
+430 
-442 TGPIFGKEF
+442 
-451 QSNEQLKIADDNL
+451 
-464 QKWKTR
+464 
-470 RRVYGTTSRTKVISI
+470 
-485 QSVGKRHV
+485 
-493 YDIEVDKRHNFI
+493 
-505 TNNIITHNCSAK
+505 SAK
-517 NKAIRWGRRCIAEY
+517 NKAIRWGRR
-531 EQVLMSDGTY
+531 
-541 KHIKDVKVNDKVL
+541 
-554 SFREDEAVSNTVLDV
+554 
-569 IDNGYKDIIYR
+569 
-580 VRLTSGRSV
+580 
-589 DLTSDHQILTKDGWK
+589 
-604 SIDEGLGIQDYVC
+604 
-617 ENRSH
+617 
-622 SIDKKSLISRDEAKL
+622 
-637 LGYLLTDGY
+637 
-646 LPNKSNQTV
+646 
-655 KFTSCTWGYIKEV
+655 
-668 SDLCHSLFGFKV
+668 
-680 NIKKRS
+680 
-686 ECNAWDI
+686 
-693 WLTDGNKGTRS
+693 
-704 VVKQWL
+704 
-710 QDLGLLGTKKKFRN
+710 
-724 SVQLLSSLE
+724 
-733 DEELGLFLN
+733 
-742 RVWAGDG
+742 
-749 CVSTW
+749 
-754 KRKDRPNGDS
+754 
-764 VELSLTSDDDFFIK
+764 
-778 TISNI
+778 
-783 LFSRGIRNS
+783 
-792 IIWEKPR
+792 
-799 VSGNINSN
+799 
-807 GIYKLKISSVDAV
+807 
-820 TKFLNLTGPIKGK
+820 
-833 ELKSNEA
+833 
-840 LSELSKRDSHNQRP
+840 
-854 FKTDTD
+854 
-860 FKYTKI
+860 
-866 KSISKIESKTK
+866 
-877 VYDLTIEN
+877 
-885 DHNFITN
+885 
-892 GIVTHNCGKSY
+892 CGKSY

-915 AEKPLSILVAAPMVT
+915 AEKPLNILVAAPMVT

-936 QVFVELS
+936 QVFIELS

-1108 NNRDRFILII
+1108 NNRDRFVLII

-1159 LAVQTIVDL
+1159 LAVETIVDL

>member
-180 DKGYKESYKITL
+180 DRGYKESYKITL

-249 WGSFDNLEVAKLL
+249 WGSFDNLEIAKLL
-262 GYICTDGYINL
+262 GYICTDGYISL

-316 KITRQDTWEVNITAS
+316 KITRQGTWEVNITAS

-413 KVYHSETISGKR
+413 KVYHSKTISGKR

-622 SIDKKSLISRDEAKL
+622 SIDKKSLISRDEA
-637 LGYLLTDGY
+637 
-646 LPNKSNQTV
+646 
-655 KFTSCTWGYIKEV
+655 
-668 SDLCHSLFGFKV
+668 
-680 NIKKRS
+680 
-686 ECNAWDI
+686 
-693 WLTDGNKGTRS
+693 
-704 VVKQWL
+704 
-710 QDLGLLGTKKKFRN
+710 
-724 SVQLLSSLE
+724 
-733 DEELGLFLN
+733 
-742 RVWAGDG
+742 
-749 CVSTW
+749 
-754 KRKDRPNGDS
+754 
-764 VELSLTSDDDFFIK
+764 
-778 TISNI
+778 
-783 LFSRGIRNS
+783 
-792 IIWEKPR
+792 
-799 VSGNINSN
+799 
-807 GIYKLKISSVDAV
+807 
-820 TKFLNLTGPIKGK
+820 
-833 ELKSNEA
+833 

-860 FKYTKI
+860 FKYTRI

-936 QVFVELS
+936 QVFMELS
-943 NLIDIPDFIQS
+943 NLIDIPNFIQS

-1290 IGDHDLDAFMLA
+1290 IGDHDLDALMLA

-1347 NTNLKFSR
+1347 NTNLKLSR
-1355 NNKRKSFKP
+1355 NNKRRSFKP

>member
-46 YKMCEVCIAEQK
+46 YKMCELCIAEQK

-180 DKGYKESYKITL
+180 DRGYKESYKITL

-249 WGSFDNLEVAKLL
+249 WGSFDNLEIAKLL

-316 KITRQDTWEVNITAS
+316 KITRQGTWEVNITAS

-554 SFREDEAVSNTVLDV
+554 SFREDESVSNTVLDV
-569 IDNGYKDIIYR
+569 IDNGYRDIIYR

-604 SIDEGLGIQDYVC
+604 SIDQGLSVSDYVC

-622 SIDKKSLISRDEAKL
+622 
-637 LGYLLTDGY
+637 
-646 LPNKSNQTV
+646 
-655 KFTSCTWGYIKEV
+655 
-668 SDLCHSLFGFKV
+668 
-680 NIKKRS
+680 
-686 ECNAWDI
+686 
-693 WLTDGNKGTRS
+693 
-704 VVKQWL
+704 
-710 QDLGLLGTKKKFRN
+710 
-724 SVQLLSSLE
+724 
-733 DEELGLFLN
+733 
-742 RVWAGDG
+742 
-749 CVSTW
+749 
-754 KRKDRPNGDS
+754 
-764 VELSLTSDDDFFIK
+764 
-778 TISNI
+778 
-783 LFSRGIRNS
+783 
-792 IIWEKPR
+792 
-799 VSGNINSN
+799 
-807 GIYKLKISSVDAV
+807 
-820 TKFLNLTGPIKGK
+820 
-833 ELKSNEA
+833 
-840 LSELSKRDSHNQRP
+840 

-936 QVFVELS
+936 QVFMELS
-943 NLIDIPDFIQS
+943 NLIDIPNFIQS

-1290 IGDHDLDAFMLA
+1290 IGDHDLDALMLA

-1341 EYGSTL
+1341 EHGSTL

>member
-40 NYNKDR
+40 DYNKDR
-46 YKMCEVCIAEQK
+46 YKMCEICIAEQK

-69 NGLRDYKTSLKA
+69 NGLRDYKTSLKS

-134 CLDEDSP
+134 C
-141 IAMSD
+141 
-146 GSYKKIKDVK
+146 
-156 VGDKVISYN
+156 
-165 EVKRTLPINKVLNVW
+165 
-180 DKGYKESYKITL
+180 
-192 ENGDSVIAT
+192 
-201 DDHPFLGY
+201 
-209 FKTGKENKLFGC
+209 
-221 NSYKTSYLSIKD
+221 
-233 GLKVGDNLY
+233 
-242 TVNKSPV
+242 
-249 WGSFDNLEVAKLL
+249 
-262 GYICTDGYINL
+262 
-273 KASKIQFRNIRKEYV
+273 
-288 DEFEKICLEQFQTK
+288 
-302 STRKFKA
+302 
-309 SYCDLKT
+309 
-316 KITRQDTWEVNITAS
+316 
-331 KNLKDFLKSI
+331 
-341 GCVDKYTRETSII
+341 
-354 DFVLNNF
+354 
-361 NEEACAAFI
+361 
-370 NRVLSGDGCIS
+370 
-381 KNKIQI
+381 
-387 SISGKFE
+387 
-394 SEFLE
+394 
-399 KLSRLFRKVGVRRS
+399 
-413 KVYHSETISGKR
+413 
-425 SALMI
+425 
-430 TESLSAKSLLSF
+430 
-442 TGPIFGKEF
+442 
-451 QSNEQLKIADDNL
+451 
-464 QKWKTR
+464 
-470 RRVYGTTSRTKVISI
+470 
-485 QSVGKRHV
+485 
-493 YDIEVDKRHNFI
+493 
-505 TNNIITHNCSAK
+505 SAK
-517 NKAIRWGRRCIAEY
+517 NKAIRWGRR
-531 EQVLMSDGTY
+531 
-541 KHIKDVKVNDKVL
+541 
-554 SFREDEAVSNTVLDV
+554 
-569 IDNGYKDIIYR
+569 
-580 VRLTSGRSV
+580 
-589 DLTSDHQILTKDGWK
+589 
-604 SIDEGLGIQDYVC
+604 
-617 ENRSH
+617 
-622 SIDKKSLISRDEAKL
+622 
-637 LGYLLTDGY
+637 
-646 LPNKSNQTV
+646 
-655 KFTSCTWGYIKEV
+655 
-668 SDLCHSLFGFKV
+668 
-680 NIKKRS
+680 
-686 ECNAWDI
+686 
-693 WLTDGNKGTRS
+693 
-704 VVKQWL
+704 
-710 QDLGLLGTKKKFRN
+710 
-724 SVQLLSSLE
+724 
-733 DEELGLFLN
+733 
-742 RVWAGDG
+742 
-749 CVSTW
+749 
-754 KRKDRPNGDS
+754 
-764 VELSLTSDDDFFIK
+764 
-778 TISNI
+778 
-783 LFSRGIRNS
+783 
-792 IIWEKPR
+792 
-799 VSGNINSN
+799 
-807 GIYKLKISSVDAV
+807 
-820 TKFLNLTGPIKGK
+820 
-833 ELKSNEA
+833 
-840 LSELSKRDSHNQRP
+840 
-854 FKTDTD
+854 
-860 FKYTKI
+860 
-866 KSISKIESKTK
+866 
-877 VYDLTIEN
+877 
-885 DHNFITN
+885 
-892 GIVTHNCGKSY
+892 CGKSY

-915 AEKPLSILVAAPMVT
+915 AEKPLNILVAAPMVT

-936 QVFVELS
+936 QVFIELS

>member
-46 YKMCEVCIAEQK
+46 YKMCELCIAEQK

-180 DKGYKESYKITL
+180 DRGYKESYKITL

-249 WGSFDNLEVAKLL
+249 WGSFDNLEIAKLL

-316 KITRQDTWEVNITAS
+316 KITRQGTWEVNITAS

-399 KLSRLFRKVGVRRS
+399 KLSKLFRKVGVRRS

-554 SFREDEAVSNTVLDV
+554 SFREDESVSNTVLDV
-569 IDNGYKDIIYR
+569 IDNGYRDIIYR

-604 SIDEGLGIQDYVC
+604 SIDQGLSVSDYVC

-622 SIDKKSLISRDEAKL
+622 
-637 LGYLLTDGY
+637 
-646 LPNKSNQTV
+646 
-655 KFTSCTWGYIKEV
+655 
-668 SDLCHSLFGFKV
+668 
-680 NIKKRS
+680 
-686 ECNAWDI
+686 
-693 WLTDGNKGTRS
+693 
-704 VVKQWL
+704 
-710 QDLGLLGTKKKFRN
+710 
-724 SVQLLSSLE
+724 
-733 DEELGLFLN
+733 
-742 RVWAGDG
+742 
-749 CVSTW
+749 
-754 KRKDRPNGDS
+754 
-764 VELSLTSDDDFFIK
+764 
-778 TISNI
+778 
-783 LFSRGIRNS
+783 
-792 IIWEKPR
+792 
-799 VSGNINSN
+799 
-807 GIYKLKISSVDAV
+807 
-820 TKFLNLTGPIKGK
+820 
-833 ELKSNEA
+833 
-840 LSELSKRDSHNQRP
+840 

-936 QVFVELS
+936 QVFMELS
-943 NLIDIPDFIQS
+943 NLIDIPNFIQS

-1083 VFPIRFIDMAYDY
+1083 VFPIRFIDMAYDH
-1096 YIKDSYNEDFVL
+1096 YIKDCYNEDFVL

-1290 IGDHDLDAFMLA
+1290 IGDHDLDALMLA

-1341 EYGSTL
+1341 EHGSTL

>member
-134 CLDEDSP
+134 CLDENSP

-165 EVKRTLPINKVLNVW
+165 EVKRTLPTNKVLNVW
-180 DKGYKESYKITL
+180 DRGYKESYKITL

-249 WGSFDNLEVAKLL
+249 WGSFDNLEIAKLL

-413 KVYHSETISGKR
+413 KVYHSKTISGKR

-442 TGPIFGKEF
+442 TGPIFGKEL

-622 SIDKKSLISRDEAKL
+622 SIDKKSLISRDEA
-637 LGYLLTDGY
+637 
-646 LPNKSNQTV
+646 
-655 KFTSCTWGYIKEV
+655 
-668 SDLCHSLFGFKV
+668 
-680 NIKKRS
+680 
-686 ECNAWDI
+686 
-693 WLTDGNKGTRS
+693 
-704 VVKQWL
+704 
-710 QDLGLLGTKKKFRN
+710 
-724 SVQLLSSLE
+724 
-733 DEELGLFLN
+733 
-742 RVWAGDG
+742 
-749 CVSTW
+749 
-754 KRKDRPNGDS
+754 
-764 VELSLTSDDDFFIK
+764 
-778 TISNI
+778 
-783 LFSRGIRNS
+783 
-792 IIWEKPR
+792 
-799 VSGNINSN
+799 
-807 GIYKLKISSVDAV
+807 
-820 TKFLNLTGPIKGK
+820 
-833 ELKSNEA
+833 

-936 QVFVELS
+936 QVFMELS
-943 NLIDIPDFIQS
+943 NLIDIPNFIQS

-1290 IGDHDLDAFMLA
+1290 IGDHDLDALMLA

-1355 NNKRKSFKP
+1355 NNKRRSFKP

>member
-180 DKGYKESYKITL
+180 DRGYKESYKITL

-249 WGSFDNLEVAKLL
+249 WGSFDNLEIAKLL

-413 KVYHSETISGKR
+413 KVYHSKTISGKR

-554 SFREDEAVSNTVLDV
+554 SFRENKIVSNTVLDV

-604 SIDEGLGIQDYVC
+604 SIDEGLSVSDYVC

-622 SIDKKSLISRDEAKL
+622 
-637 LGYLLTDGY
+637 
-646 LPNKSNQTV
+646 
-655 KFTSCTWGYIKEV
+655 
-668 SDLCHSLFGFKV
+668 
-680 NIKKRS
+680 
-686 ECNAWDI
+686 
-693 WLTDGNKGTRS
+693 
-704 VVKQWL
+704 
-710 QDLGLLGTKKKFRN
+710 
-724 SVQLLSSLE
+724 
-733 DEELGLFLN
+733 
-742 RVWAGDG
+742 
-749 CVSTW
+749 
-754 KRKDRPNGDS
+754 
-764 VELSLTSDDDFFIK
+764 
-778 TISNI
+778 
-783 LFSRGIRNS
+783 
-792 IIWEKPR
+792 
-799 VSGNINSN
+799 
-807 GIYKLKISSVDAV
+807 
-820 TKFLNLTGPIKGK
+820 
-833 ELKSNEA
+833 
-840 LSELSKRDSHNQRP
+840 

-866 KSISKIESKTK
+866 KSTSKIESKTK
-877 VYDLTIEN
+877 VYDLTVEN

-943 NLIDIPDFIQS
+943 NLIDIPGFIQS

-1033 FANQKI
+1033 FANQRI

-1290 IGDHDLDAFMLA
+1290 IGDHDLDALMLA

-1347 NTNLKFSR
+1347 NTNLKLSR
-1355 NNKRKSFKP
+1355 NNKRRSFKP